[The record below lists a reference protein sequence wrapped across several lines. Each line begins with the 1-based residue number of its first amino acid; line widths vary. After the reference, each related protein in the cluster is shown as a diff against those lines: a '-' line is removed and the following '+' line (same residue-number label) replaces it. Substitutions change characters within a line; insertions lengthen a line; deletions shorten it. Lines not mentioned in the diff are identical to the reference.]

1 MRKLNPVSRSAPK
14 RGNSCFLG
22 IGTSMRLIAILLCSL
37 FSTTAFSAPTATDY
51 GLKVAGVDVTSDN
64 CADLSVIDGVKGTVS
79 YDPATK
85 TLTLQDA
92 TIDKADAVNVKN
104 VSVDGLKV
112 NIVGTNNL
120 TSDYGANIA
129 IGKETTFQGT
139 GTLKMK
145 SNYYGISVTRNDINN
160 TIRDCKMYIEGVTGL
175 DGFFSNTTL
184 TIINAYIEII
194 STKAA
199 INRCDN
205 LYLQRCA
212 ITEPTGAVFDASQRS
227 IVVDGARVTGKL
239 VIAPEKP
246 VFKVAG
252 VEVTDANSGNLTT
265 IAGVEG
271 KASYDPETQT
281 LTLDNATITTN
292 AVAGIAN
299 ESATGLQVKLVGN
312 NTITS
317 ASAAG
322 MVIGRQT
329 RIVGDGKLKVT
340 STGASAILMQG
351 APLSIEDCSVVAEGK
366 YGIYADKGD
375 VKEVLTI
382 RTASVEAQG
391 ASGSIAG
398 LSNLLLDRCII
409 NQPQGAAY
417 DKALKGVAKDGGLV
431 TDRVVI
437 DIEKYGLLIGGIE
450 VTSANYDDIY
460 LFPGVAGS
468 LHYDP
473 AKKILKMA
481 YVNIPTD
488 DDKVAVHNQ
497 SVDGLKIEMK
507 GDNTMSGG
515 TGCIL
520 ERPTTITGSGNM
532 TITGTKGCGVALKN
546 TMLTIKGVEVRVS
559 GTTEGIS
566 GDKSADCGLAV
577 NDAHVEAEG
586 SQGSVVGI
594 SKLQLNTCYIK
605 EPSGA
610 AFDATLKGVAAK
622 GALVKEK
629 VVMTPPIKY
638 GVMVAGVNVSS
649 DNCADLSVID
659 GVKGTVSYDPATKT
673 LTLKDATID
682 KPGDDNIYN
691 YGLDGLKIKVL
702 GTNSLTSDNSISIAI
717 KEETTFVGN
726 GTLKIKSNYTGIG
739 IRRNEVNC
747 TISECKMYIEG
758 VDGID
763 GNFANNDL
771 TIRGAYIELDCRDDL
786 ISSITN
792 LHLVDCE
799 IKQPKGAVYDT
810 ALKAIV
816 VDGVKQKG
824 KLVIEP
830 TTDGIGAIDADVPAR
845 KQGIYTLQGVKVA
858 QDWNSL
864 PPGIYIRDGKKM
876 IKR

>member
-1 MRKLNPVSRSAPK
+1 
-14 RGNSCFLG
+14 
-22 IGTSMRLIAILLCSL
+22 MRLIAILLCSL
-37 FSTTAFSAPTATDY
+37 LSTTAFSAPTATDY

-92 TIDKADAVNVKN
+92 TIDKADEFTIENI
-104 VSVDGLKV
+104 SVDGLKV

-120 TSDYGANIA
+120 STTKFSSISVE
-129 IGKETTFQGT
+129 KTTTFQGT
-139 GTLKMK
+139 GTLKVKGK
-145 SNYYGISVTRNDINN
+145 SYGISFGNN
-160 TIRDCKMYIEGVTGL
+160 NLDVIIRDCKMYIEGEWGI
-175 DGFFSNTTL
+175 DGFFVNTNL
-184 TIINAYIEII
+184 TIINANIEIN
-194 STKAA
+194 SLKEA
-199 INRCDN
+199 ITRIDN
-205 LYLQRCA
+205 LSLLRCA
-212 ITEPTGAVFDASQRS
+212 ITEPAGAIFDASQRCL
-227 IVVDGARVTGKL
+227 VVGGAYVSKL

-340 STGASAILMQG
+340 STGTSAILMQG

-409 NQPQGAAY
+409 SQPQGAAY
-417 DKALKGVAKDGGLV
+417 DKALKGVTKDGGLV

-437 DIEKYGLLIGGIE
+437 DIEKYGLLIGGID
-450 VTSANYDDIY
+450 VTSANYDAIDQ
-460 LFPGVAGS
+460 LPGVTGS
-468 LHYDP
+468 LSYDP
-473 AKKILKMA
+473 AKKILRMA

-497 SVDGLKIEMK
+497 SVDGLKIEMT
-507 GDNTMSGG
+507 GNNAMSGG

-546 TMLTIKGVEVRVS
+546 TMLTIKGIEVRVS
-559 GTTEGIS
+559 GATEGIS
-566 GDKSADCGLAV
+566 GDKSAGCGLAV

-638 GVMVAGVNVSS
+638 GVMVAGVEVTG

-682 KPGDDNIYN
+682 KSGDDNIYN

-702 GTNSLTSDNSISIAI
+702 GTNSLTSDNDRSINL

-726 GTLKIKSNYTGIG
+726 GTLKIKSNYYGIG

-747 TISECKMYIEG
+747 TISECKMYIES
-758 VDGID
+758 VSGID
-763 GNFANNDL
+763 GNWEGNDL

-786 ISSITN
+786 ITCITN

-830 TTDGIGAIDADVPAR
+830 TTDGIGTIDADVPAR

>member
-1 MRKLNPVSRSAPK
+1 MRKLNTVSRSAPK

-37 FSTTAFSAPTATDY
+37 FSTAAFSAPTATDY

-92 TIDKADAVNVKN
+92 TIDKADEFTIENK
-104 VSVDGLKV
+104 SVDGLKV

-120 TSDYGANIA
+120 STTKYSSINVE
-129 IGKETTFQGT
+129 KTTTFQGS
-139 GTLKMK
+139 GTLKVKGK
-145 SNYYGISVTRNDINN
+145 SYGICFGNNNLDII
-160 TIRDCKMYIEGVTGL
+160 IRDCKMYIEGEWGI
-175 DGFFSNTTL
+175 DGFIVNTNL
-184 TIINAYIEII
+184 TIINANIEINSLREAI
-194 STKAA
+194 SR
-199 INRCDN
+199 IDN
-205 LYLQRCA
+205 LSLLRCA
-212 ITEPTGAVFDASQRS
+212 ITEPAGAIFDASQRCL
-227 IVVDGARVTGKL
+227 VVGGAYVSKL

-292 AVAGIAN
+292 TVAGIAN

-340 STGASAILMQG
+340 STGTSAILMQG
-351 APLSIEDCSVVAEGK
+351 APLSIEGCSVVAEGK

-375 VKEVLTI
+375 VKEVLTV

-398 LSNLLLDRCII
+398 LSNLLLVRCII
-409 NQPQGAAY
+409 SQPQGAAY

-437 DIEKYGLLIGGIE
+437 DIEKYGLLIGGID
-450 VTSANYDDIY
+450 VTSANYDAIDK
-460 LFPGVAGS
+460 LPGVTGS
-468 LHYDP
+468 LSYDP

-497 SVDGLKIEMK
+497 SVDGLKIEMT

-559 GTTEGIS
+559 GATEGIS

-610 AFDATLKGVAAK
+610 AFDATLMGVAAK

-629 VVMTPPIKY
+629 VVMTPPVKY
-638 GVMVAGVNVSS
+638 GVMVAGVEVTV

-682 KPGDDNIYN
+682 KSGDYNIYN

-702 GTNSLTSDNSISIAI
+702 GTNSLTSDNDISINL
-717 KEETTFVGN
+717 KEEATFVGN
-726 GTLKIKSNYTGIG
+726 GTLKIKSNYYGIG
-739 IRRNEVNC
+739 IRRDEVNC
-747 TISECKMYIEG
+747 TISECKMYIES
-758 VDGID
+758 VSGID
-763 GNFANNDL
+763 GNLYKNDL

-786 ISSITN
+786 ITYITN

-824 KLVIEP
+824 KLIIKP

>member
-1 MRKLNPVSRSAPK
+1 
-14 RGNSCFLG
+14 
-22 IGTSMRLIAILLCSL
+22 MRLIAIFLCSL

-64 CADLSVIDGVKGTVS
+64 CADLSVIDGVKGTVN

-92 TIDKADAVNVKN
+92 TIDKADELTIENK
-104 VSVDGLKV
+104 SVDGLKV

-120 TSDYGANIA
+120 STTKFSSISVE
-129 IGKETTFQGT
+129 KTTTFQGT
-139 GTLKMK
+139 GTLKVK
-145 SNYYGISVTRNDINN
+145 GNSYGISAARNNLDII
-160 TIRDCKMYIEGVTGL
+160 IRDCKMYIEGEWGI
-175 DGFFSNTTL
+175 DGFFVNTNL
-184 TIINAYIEII
+184 TIINANIEIN
-194 STKAA
+194 SLKEA
-199 INRCDN
+199 ITRMDN
-205 LYLQRCA
+205 LSLQRCA
-212 ITEPTGAVFDASQRS
+212 ITEPAGAIFDASQRCL
-227 IVVDGARVTGKL
+227 VVGGAYVSKL

-340 STGASAILMQG
+340 STGTSAILMQG

-375 VKEVLTI
+375 VKEVLTV

-409 NQPQGAAY
+409 SQPQGAAY

-431 TDRVVI
+431 TDRVGI
-437 DIEKYGLLIGGIE
+437 GIEKYGLLIGGIE

-473 AKKILKMA
+473 AKKILRMA
-481 YVNIPTD
+481 YVTIPTD

-497 SVDGLKIEMK
+497 SVDGLKIEMT
-507 GDNTMSGG
+507 GENAMTGG

-559 GTTEGIS
+559 GATEGIS
-566 GDKSADCGLAV
+566 GDKSAGCGLAV

-638 GVMVAGVNVSS
+638 GVMVAGVEVTV

-682 KPGDDNIYN
+682 KSGDYNIYN

-702 GTNSLTSDNSISIAI
+702 GTNSLTSDNDISINL
-717 KEETTFVGN
+717 KEEATFVGN
-726 GTLKIKSNYTGIG
+726 GTLKIKSNYYGIG
-739 IRRNEVNC
+739 IRNNEVNC
-747 TISECKMYIEG
+747 TISECKMYIES
-758 VDGID
+758 VSGID
-763 GNFANNDL
+763 GNWEGNDL

-786 ISSITN
+786 ITCITN

-830 TTDGIGAIDADVPAR
+830 TTDGIGTIDADVPAR

>member
-1 MRKLNPVSRSAPK
+1 MRKLNTVSRSAPK

-37 FSTTAFSAPTATDY
+37 FSTAAFSAPTATDY

-92 TIDKADAVNVKN
+92 TIDKADEFTIENI
-104 VSVDGLKV
+104 SVDGLKV

-120 TSDYGANIA
+120 STTKFASISVE
-129 IGKETTFQGT
+129 KTTTFQGT
-139 GTLKMK
+139 GTLKVK
-145 SNYYGISVTRNDINN
+145 GNSYGISAARNNLDII
-160 TIRDCKMYIEGVTGL
+160 IRDCKMYIEGEWGIDGL
-175 DGFFSNTTL
+175 FVNTNL
-184 TIINAYIEII
+184 TIINANIEIN
-194 STKAA
+194 SLKEA
-199 INRCDN
+199 ITRIDN
-205 LYLQRCA
+205 LSLQRCA
-212 ITEPTGAVFDASQRS
+212 ITEPAGAIFDASQRCL
-227 IVVDGARVTGKL
+227 VVGGAYVSKL

-375 VKEVLTI
+375 VKEVLTV

-398 LSNLLLDRCII
+398 LSNLLLVRCII
-409 NQPQGAAY
+409 SQPQGAAY

-437 DIEKYGLLIGGIE
+437 DIEKYGLLIGGID
-450 VTSANYDDIY
+450 VTSANYDAIDK
-460 LFPGVAGS
+460 LPGVTGS
-468 LHYDP
+468 LSYDP
-473 AKKILKMA
+473 AKKILRMA
-481 YVNIPTD
+481 YAAIPTD

-497 SVDGLKIEMK
+497 SVDGLKIEMT
-507 GDNTMSGG
+507 GNNAMSGG

-546 TMLTIKGVEVRVS
+546 TMLTIKGIEVRVS
-559 GTTEGIS
+559 GATEGIS
-566 GDKSADCGLAV
+566 GDKSAGCGLAV

-610 AFDATLKGVAAK
+610 AFDATLKGVAVK

-638 GVMVAGVNVSS
+638 GVIVAGVEVTV

-682 KPGDDNIYN
+682 KSGDYNIYN

-702 GTNSLTSDNSISIAI
+702 GTNSLTSDNDISINL
-717 KEETTFVGN
+717 KEEATFVGN
-726 GTLKIKSNYTGIG
+726 GTLKIKSNYYGIG
-739 IRRNEVNC
+739 IRRDEVNC
-747 TISECKMYIEG
+747 TISECKMYIES
-758 VDGID
+758 VSGID
-763 GNFANNDL
+763 GNFVKNDL

-786 ISSITN
+786 ITYITN

-810 ALKAIV
+810 SLQAIV

-824 KLVIEP
+824 KLIIEP
-830 TTDGIGAIDADVPAR
+830 TNVGIGAIDADVPAR

>member
-1 MRKLNPVSRSAPK
+1 
-14 RGNSCFLG
+14 
-22 IGTSMRLIAILLCSL
+22 MRLIAILLCSL

-92 TIDKADAVNVKN
+92 TIDKADEFTIENI
-104 VSVDGLKV
+104 SVDGLKV

-120 TSDYGANIA
+120 STTKFSSISVE
-129 IGKETTFQGT
+129 KTTTFQGT
-139 GTLKMK
+139 GTLKVK
-145 SNYYGISVTRNDINN
+145 GNSYGISAARNNLDII
-160 TIRDCKMYIEGVTGL
+160 IRDCKMYIEGEWGI
-175 DGFFSNTTL
+175 DGFFVNTNL
-184 TIINAYIEII
+184 TIINANIEIN
-194 STKAA
+194 SLKEA
-199 INRCDN
+199 ITRMDN
-205 LYLQRCA
+205 LSLLRCA
-212 ITEPTGAVFDASQRS
+212 ITEPAGAIFDASQRCL
-227 IVVDGARVTGKL
+227 VVGGAYVSKL

-299 ESATGLQVKLVGN
+299 EGATGLQVKLVGN

-340 STGASAILMQG
+340 STGTSAILMQG

-375 VKEVLTI
+375 VKEVLTV

-398 LSNLLLDRCII
+398 LSNLLLVRCII
-409 NQPQGAAY
+409 NQPQDAAY

-437 DIEKYGLLIGGIE
+437 GIEKYGLLIGGIE

-473 AKKILKMA
+473 AKKILRMA
-481 YVNIPTD
+481 YVTIPTD

-497 SVDGLKIEMK
+497 SVDGLKIEMT
-507 GDNTMSGG
+507 GENAMTGG

-559 GTTEGIS
+559 GATEGIS
-566 GDKSADCGLAV
+566 GDKSAGCGLAV

-638 GVMVAGVNVSS
+638 GVMVAGVEVTV

-682 KPGDDNIYN
+682 KSGDYNIYN

-702 GTNSLTSDNSISIAI
+702 GTNSLTSDNDISINL

-726 GTLKIKSNYTGIG
+726 GTLKIKSNYYGIG
-739 IRRNEVNC
+739 IRRDEVNC
-747 TISECKMYIEG
+747 TISECKIYIES
-758 VDGID
+758 VSGID
-763 GNFANNDL
+763 GNLVKNDL

-786 ISSITN
+786 ITYITN

-816 VDGVKQKG
+816 VDGVKQTG

-830 TTDGIGAIDADVPAR
+830 TTDGIGTIDADVPAR

>member
-1 MRKLNPVSRSAPK
+1 
-14 RGNSCFLG
+14 
-22 IGTSMRLIAILLCSL
+22 MRLIAILLCSL

-92 TIDKADAVNVKN
+92 TIDKAGEFTIENI
-104 VSVDGLKV
+104 SVDGLKV

-120 TSDYGANIA
+120 STTKFSSISVE
-129 IGKETTFQGT
+129 KTTTFQGT
-139 GTLKMK
+139 GTLKVK
-145 SNYYGISVTRNDINN
+145 GNSYGISAARNNLDII
-160 TIRDCKMYIEGVTGL
+160 IRDCKMYIEGEWGI
-175 DGFFSNTTL
+175 DGFFVNTNL
-184 TIINAYIEII
+184 TIINANIEIN
-194 STKAA
+194 SLREA
-199 INRCDN
+199 ITRMDN
-205 LYLQRCA
+205 LSLQRCA
-212 ITEPTGAVFDASQRS
+212 ITEPAGAIFDASQRCL
-227 IVVDGARVTGKL
+227 VVGGAYVSKL

-340 STGASAILMQG
+340 STGTSAILMQG
-351 APLSIEDCSVVAEGK
+351 APLSIEACSVVAEGK

-375 VKEVLTI
+375 VKEVLTV

-398 LSNLLLDRCII
+398 LSNLLLVRCII
-409 NQPQGAAY
+409 SQPQGAAY

-473 AKKILKMA
+473 AKKILRMA
-481 YVNIPTD
+481 YVTIPTD

-497 SVDGLKIEMK
+497 SVDGLKIEMT

-546 TMLTIKGVEVRVS
+546 TMLTIKGIEVRVS
-559 GTTEGIS
+559 GATEGIS
-566 GDKSADCGLAV
+566 GDKSAGCGLAV

-638 GVMVAGVNVSS
+638 GVMVAGVEVTG

-682 KPGDDNIYN
+682 KSGDYNIYN

-702 GTNSLTSDNSISIAI
+702 GTNSLTSDHTVSITLN
-717 KEETTFVGN
+717 EETTFVGN
-726 GTLKIKSNYTGIG
+726 GTLKIKSDYYGIG

-763 GNFANNDL
+763 GNWEGNDL

-786 ISSITN
+786 ITSITN
-792 LHLVDCE
+792 LHLIDCE

-816 VDGVKQKG
+816 VDGVKQTG

-858 QDWNSL
+858 QDWDSL

>member
-1 MRKLNPVSRSAPK
+1 
-14 RGNSCFLG
+14 
-22 IGTSMRLIAILLCSL
+22 MRLIAILLCSL

-79 YDPATK
+79 YAPATK

-92 TIDKADAVNVKN
+92 TIDKADEFTIENK
-104 VSVDGLKV
+104 SIDGLKV

-120 TSDYGANIA
+120 STTKFASIS
-129 IGKETTFQGT
+129 IEKTTTFQGS
-139 GTLKMK
+139 GTLKVKGK
-145 SNYYGISVTRNDINN
+145 SYGISFGNN
-160 TIRDCKMYIEGVTGL
+160 NLDVIIRDCKMYIEGEWGI
-175 DGFFSNTTL
+175 DGFFVNTNL
-184 TIINAYIEII
+184 TIINANIEIN
-194 STKAA
+194 SLKEA
-199 INRCDN
+199 ITRIDN
-205 LYLQRCA
+205 LSLQRCA
-212 ITEPTGAVFDASQRS
+212 ITEPAGAIFDASQRCL
-227 IVVDGARVTGKL
+227 VVGGAYVSKL

-351 APLSIEDCSVVAEGK
+351 APLNIEGCSVVAEGK

-375 VKEVLTI
+375 VKEVLTV

-398 LSNLLLDRCII
+398 LSNLLLVRCII

-437 DIEKYGLLIGGIE
+437 GIEKYGLLIGGID
-450 VTSANYDDIY
+450 VTSANYNAIDK
-460 LFPGVAGS
+460 LPGVTGS
-468 LHYDP
+468 LSYDP
-473 AKKILKMA
+473 AKKILRMVYA
-481 YVNIPTD
+481 AIPTD

-497 SVDGLKIEMK
+497 SVDGLKIEMT
-507 GDNTMSGG
+507 GENAMSGG

-546 TMLTIKGVEVRVS
+546 TMLTIKGIEVRVS
-559 GTTEGIS
+559 GATEGIS
-566 GDKSADCGLAV
+566 GDKSAGCGLAV

-638 GVMVAGVNVSS
+638 GVMVAGVEVTV

-702 GTNSLTSDNSISIAI
+702 GTNSLTSDNDISINL
-717 KEETTFVGN
+717 KEEATFVGN
-726 GTLKIKSNYTGIG
+726 GTLKIKSNYYGIG
-739 IRRNEVNC
+739 IRRDEVNC
-747 TISECKMYIEG
+747 TISECKMYIES
-758 VDGID
+758 VSGID
-763 GNFANNDL
+763 GNWEGNDL

-786 ISSITN
+786 ITCITN

-830 TTDGIGAIDADVPAR
+830 TTDGIGTIDADVPAR

>member
-1 MRKLNPVSRSAPK
+1 
-14 RGNSCFLG
+14 
-22 IGTSMRLIAILLCSL
+22 MRLIAILLCSL
-37 FSTTAFSAPTATDY
+37 FSTVAFSAPTATDY

-64 CADLSVIDGVKGTVS
+64 CADLSVIDGVKGTVI

-92 TIDKADAVNVKN
+92 TIDKADEFTIENK
-104 VSVDGLKV
+104 SVDGLKV

-120 TSDYGANIA
+120 STTKFSSISVE
-129 IGKETTFQGT
+129 KTTTFQGS
-139 GTLKMK
+139 GTLKVK
-145 SNYYGISVTRNDINN
+145 GNSYGISFGNNNLDII
-160 TIRDCKMYIEGVTGL
+160 IRDCKMYIEGEWGIDGL
-175 DGFFSNTTL
+175 FVNTNL
-184 TIINAYIEII
+184 TIINANIEIN
-194 STKAA
+194 SLKEA
-199 INRCDN
+199 ITRIDN
-205 LYLQRCA
+205 LSLLRCA
-212 ITEPTGAVFDASQRS
+212 ITEPVGAIFDASQRCL
-227 IVVDGARVTGKL
+227 VVGGAYVSKL

-281 LTLDNATITTN
+281 ITLDNATITTN

-351 APLSIEDCSVVAEGK
+351 APLSIEGCSVVAEGK

-409 NQPQGAAY
+409 SQPQGAAY

-437 DIEKYGLLIGGIE
+437 GIEKYGLLIGGIE

-497 SVDGLKIEMK
+497 SVDGLKIEMT
-507 GDNTMSGG
+507 GNNTMSGG

-546 TMLTIKGVEVRVS
+546 TMLTIKGIEVRVS
-559 GTTEGIS
+559 GATEGIS
-566 GDKSADCGLAV
+566 GDKSAGCGLAV

-610 AFDATLKGVAAK
+610 AFDATLKGVAVK

-638 GVMVAGVNVSS
+638 GVMVAGVEVTS

-682 KPGDDNIYN
+682 KSGDDNIYN

-702 GTNSLTSDNSISIAI
+702 GTNSLTSDHSISINL

-726 GTLKIKSNYTGIG
+726 GTLKIKGYYYGIG

-747 TISECKMYIEG
+747 TISECKIYIESMA
-758 VDGID
+758 GID
-763 GNFANNDL
+763 GNWEGNDL
-771 TIRGAYIELDCRDDL
+771 TIRGAYIELDCRNDL

-816 VDGVKQKG
+816 VDGVKQTG

-830 TTDGIGAIDADVPAR
+830 TTDGIGTIDADVPAR

>member
-1 MRKLNPVSRSAPK
+1 
-14 RGNSCFLG
+14 
-22 IGTSMRLIAILLCSL
+22 MRLIAILLCSL
-37 FSTTAFSAPTATDY
+37 FSTAAFSAPTATDY

-92 TIDKADAVNVKN
+92 TIDKADEFTIENI
-104 VSVDGLKV
+104 SVDGLKV

-120 TSDYGANIA
+120 STTKFSSISVE
-129 IGKETTFQGT
+129 KTTTFQGT
-139 GTLKMK
+139 GTLKVK
-145 SNYYGISVTRNDINN
+145 GNSYGISAARNNLDII
-160 TIRDCKMYIEGVTGL
+160 IRDCKMYIEGEWGI
-175 DGFFSNTTL
+175 DGFFVNTNL
-184 TIINAYIEII
+184 TIINANIEIN
-194 STKAA
+194 SLKEA
-199 INRCDN
+199 ITRMDN
-205 LYLQRCA
+205 LSLQRCA
-212 ITEPTGAVFDASQRS
+212 ITEPAGAIFDASQRCL
-227 IVVDGARVTGKL
+227 VVGGAYVSKL

-299 ESATGLQVKLVGN
+299 EGATGLQVKLVGN

-340 STGASAILMQG
+340 STGTSAILMQG

-398 LSNLLLDRCII
+398 PSNLLLDRCII
-409 NQPQGAAY
+409 SQPQGAAY
-417 DKALKGVAKDGGLV
+417 DKALKGVAKGGGLV

-437 DIEKYGLLIGGIE
+437 GIEKYGLLIGGIE

-473 AKKILKMA
+473 AQKILKMA

-497 SVDGLKIEMK
+497 SVDGLKIEMT
-507 GDNTMSGG
+507 GDNAISGG

-546 TMLTIKGVEVRVS
+546 TMLTIKGIEVRVS
-559 GTTEGIS
+559 GATEGIS
-566 GDKSADCGLAV
+566 GDKSAGCGLAV

-638 GVMVAGVNVSS
+638 GVMVAGVEVTV

-673 LTLKDATID
+673 LTLQDATID

-702 GTNSLTSDNSISIAI
+702 GTNSLTSDHAVSINL

-726 GTLKIKSNYTGIG
+726 GTLKIKGYYYGIG

-747 TISECKMYIEG
+747 TISECKIYIESMA
-758 VDGID
+758 GID

-771 TIRGAYIELDCRDDL
+771 TIRGAYIELDCHNDL

-810 ALKAIV
+810 SLQAIV

>member
-1 MRKLNPVSRSAPK
+1 
-14 RGNSCFLG
+14 
-22 IGTSMRLIAILLCSL
+22 MRLIAILLCSL

-92 TIDKADAVNVKN
+92 TIDKADEFTIENI
-104 VSVDGLKV
+104 SVDGLKV

-120 TSDYGANIA
+120 STTKYSSINVE
-129 IGKETTFQGT
+129 KTTTFQGS
-139 GTLKMK
+139 GTLKVKGK
-145 SNYYGISVTRNDINN
+145 SYGISYGNNNLDII
-160 TIRDCKMYIEGVTGL
+160 IRDCKMYIEGEWGI
-175 DGFFSNTTL
+175 DGFIVNTNL
-184 TIINAYIEII
+184 TIINANIEIN
-194 STKAA
+194 SLREA
-199 INRCDN
+199 ITRIDN
-205 LYLQRCA
+205 LSLLRCA
-212 ITEPTGAVFDASQRS
+212 ITEPAGAIFDASQRCL
-227 IVVDGARVTGKL
+227 VVGGAYVSKL

-340 STGASAILMQG
+340 STGTSAILMQG
-351 APLSIEDCSVVAEGK
+351 APLSIEGCSVVAEGK

-375 VKEVLTI
+375 VKEVLTV

-398 LSNLLLDRCII
+398 LSNLLLVRCII
-409 NQPQGAAY
+409 SQPQGAAY

-437 DIEKYGLLIGGIE
+437 DIEKYGLLIGGID
-450 VTSANYDDIY
+450 VTSANYDAIDQ
-460 LFPGVAGS
+460 LPGVTGS
-468 LHYDP
+468 LSYDP
-473 AKKILKMA
+473 AKKILRMA
-481 YVNIPTD
+481 YAAIPTD

-497 SVDGLKIEMK
+497 SVDGLKIEMT
-507 GDNTMSGG
+507 GNNAMSGG

-546 TMLTIKGVEVRVS
+546 PMLTIKGIEVRVS
-559 GTTEGIS
+559 GATEGIS
-566 GDKSADCGLAV
+566 GDKSAGCGLAV

-610 AFDATLKGVAAK
+610 AFDATLKGVAVK

-638 GVMVAGVNVSS
+638 GVMVAGVEVTV

-682 KPGDDNIYN
+682 KSGDYNIYN

-702 GTNSLTSDNSISIAI
+702 GTNSLTSDNDISINL
-717 KEETTFVGN
+717 KEEATFVGN
-726 GTLKIKSNYTGIG
+726 GTLKIKSNYYGIG
-739 IRRNEVNC
+739 IRRDEVNC

-763 GNFANNDL
+763 GYFSKNDL

-786 ISSITN
+786 ITCITN

-810 ALKAIV
+810 ALQAIV

>member
-1 MRKLNPVSRSAPK
+1 
-14 RGNSCFLG
+14 
-22 IGTSMRLIAILLCSL
+22 MRLIAILLCSL

-92 TIDKADAVNVKN
+92 TIDKADEFTIENI
-104 VSVDGLKV
+104 SVDGLKV

-120 TSDYGANIA
+120 STTKFSSISVE
-129 IGKETTFQGT
+129 KTTTFQGT
-139 GTLKMK
+139 GTLKVK
-145 SNYYGISVTRNDINN
+145 GNSYGISAARNNLDII
-160 TIRDCKMYIEGVTGL
+160 IRDCKMYIEGEWGI
-175 DGFFSNTTL
+175 DGFFVNTNL
-184 TIINAYIEII
+184 TIINANIEIN
-194 STKAA
+194 SLKEA
-199 INRCDN
+199 ITRMDN
-205 LYLQRCA
+205 LSLLRCA
-212 ITEPTGAVFDASQRS
+212 ITEPAGAIFDASQRCL
-227 IVVDGARVTGKL
+227 VVGGAYVSKL
-239 VIAPEKP
+239 VIDPDKP

-299 ESATGLQVKLVGN
+299 EGATGLQVKLVGN

-340 STGASAILMQG
+340 STGTSAILMQG
-351 APLSIEDCSVVAEGK
+351 APLSIEGCSVVAEGK

-375 VKEVLTI
+375 VKEVLTV

-398 LSNLLLDRCII
+398 LSNLLLVRCII

-437 DIEKYGLLIGGIE
+437 GIEKYGLLIGGID
-450 VTSANYDDIY
+450 VTSANYNAIDQI
-460 LFPGVAGS
+460 PGVTGS
-468 LHYDP
+468 LSYDP
-473 AKKILKMA
+473 AKKILRMA
-481 YVNIPTD
+481 YATIPTD

-497 SVDGLKIEMK
+497 SVDGLKIEMT
-507 GDNTMSGG
+507 GENAMSGG

-546 TMLTIKGVEVRVS
+546 TMLTIKGIEVRVS
-559 GTTEGIS
+559 GATEGIS
-566 GDKSADCGLAV
+566 GDKSAGCGLAV

-638 GVMVAGVNVSS
+638 GVMVAGVEVTG

-682 KPGDDNIYN
+682 KSGDDNIYN

-702 GTNSLTSDNSISIAI
+702 GTNSLTSDHSISINL

-726 GTLKIKSNYTGIG
+726 GTLKIKGYYYGIG

-747 TISECKMYIEG
+747 TISECKMYIESMA
-758 VDGID
+758 GID
-763 GNFANNDL
+763 GNWEGNDL
-771 TIRGAYIELDCRDDL
+771 TIRGAYIELDCRNDL

-816 VDGVKQKG
+816 VDGVKQTG

-830 TTDGIGAIDADVPAR
+830 TTDGIGTIDADVPAR

>member
-1 MRKLNPVSRSAPK
+1 
-14 RGNSCFLG
+14 
-22 IGTSMRLIAILLCSL
+22 MRLIAILLCSL

-79 YDPATK
+79 YAPATK

-92 TIDKADAVNVKN
+92 TIDKADEFTIENI
-104 VSVDGLKV
+104 SVDGLKV

-120 TSDYGANIA
+120 STTKFSSISVE
-129 IGKETTFQGT
+129 KTTTFQGT
-139 GTLKMK
+139 GTLKVK
-145 SNYYGISVTRNDINN
+145 GNSYGISAARNNLDII
-160 TIRDCKMYIEGVTGL
+160 IRDCKMYIEGEWGI
-175 DGFFSNTTL
+175 DGFFVNTNL
-184 TIINAYIEII
+184 TIINANIEIN
-194 STKAA
+194 SLKEA
-199 INRCDN
+199 ITRMDN
-205 LYLQRCA
+205 LSLLRCA
-212 ITEPTGAVFDASQRS
+212 ITEPAGAIFDASQRCL
-227 IVVDGARVTGKL
+227 VVGGAYVSKL
-239 VIAPEKP
+239 VIAPDKP

-299 ESATGLQVKLVGN
+299 EGATGLQVKLVGN

-340 STGASAILMQG
+340 STGTSAILMQG
-351 APLSIEDCSVVAEGK
+351 APLSIEGCSVVAEGK

-375 VKEVLTI
+375 VKEVLTV

-398 LSNLLLDRCII
+398 LSNLLLVRCII
-409 NQPQGAAY
+409 SQPQGAAY

-437 DIEKYGLLIGGIE
+437 GIEKYGLLIGGID
-450 VTSANYDDIY
+450 VTSANYNAIDQI
-460 LFPGVAGS
+460 PGVTGS
-468 LHYDP
+468 LSYDP
-473 AKKILKMA
+473 AKKILRMA
-481 YVNIPTD
+481 YATIPTD

-497 SVDGLKIEMK
+497 LVDGLKIEMT
-507 GDNTMSGG
+507 GENAMSGG

-546 TMLTIKGVEVRVS
+546 TMLTIKGIEVRVS
-559 GTTEGIS
+559 GATEGIS
-566 GDKSADCGLAV
+566 GDKSAGCGLAV

-638 GVMVAGVNVSS
+638 GVMVAGVEVTG

-682 KPGDDNIYN
+682 KSGDDNIYN

-702 GTNSLTSDNSISIAI
+702 GTNSLTSDHSISINL

-726 GTLKIKSNYTGIG
+726 GTLKIKGYYYGIG

-747 TISECKMYIEG
+747 TISECKMYIESMA
-758 VDGID
+758 GID
-763 GNFANNDL
+763 GNWEGNDL
-771 TIRGAYIELDCRDDL
+771 TIRGAYIELDCRNDL

-830 TTDGIGAIDADVPAR
+830 TTDGIGTIDADVPAR

>member
-1 MRKLNPVSRSAPK
+1 
-14 RGNSCFLG
+14 
-22 IGTSMRLIAILLCSL
+22 MRLIAILLCSL

-79 YDPATK
+79 YAPATK

-92 TIDKADAVNVKN
+92 TIDKADEFTIENK
-104 VSVDGLKV
+104 SIDGLKV

-120 TSDYGANIA
+120 STTKFASIS
-129 IGKETTFQGT
+129 IEKTTTFQGS
-139 GTLKMK
+139 GTLKVKGK
-145 SNYYGISVTRNDINN
+145 SYGISVADNNLDI
-160 TIRDCKMYIEGVTGL
+160 TIRDCKMYIEGEWGI
-175 DGFFSNTTL
+175 DGFFVNTNL
-184 TIINAYIEII
+184 TIINANIEINSLKEVI
-194 STKAA
+194 S
-199 INRCDN
+199 RMDN
-205 LYLQRCA
+205 LSLQRCS
-212 ITEPTGAVFDASQRS
+212 ITEPAGAIFDASQRCL
-227 IVVDGARVTGKL
+227 VVDGARVRGKL

-351 APLSIEDCSVVAEGK
+351 APLNIEGCSVVAEGK

-409 NQPQGAAY
+409 SQPQGAAY

-437 DIEKYGLLIGGIE
+437 DIENYGLLIGGID
-450 VTSANYDDIY
+450 VTSANYDAIDK
-460 LFPGVAGS
+460 LPGVTGS
-468 LHYDP
+468 LSYDP
-473 AKKILKMA
+473 AKKILRMA
-481 YVNIPTD
+481 YATIPTD

-497 SVDGLKIEMK
+497 SVDGLKIEMT

-532 TITGTKGCGVALKN
+532 TITGTKGCGIALKN
-546 TMLTIKGVEVRVS
+546 TMLTIKGIEVRVS

-566 GDKSADCGLAV
+566 GDKSAGCGLAV

-610 AFDATLKGVAAK
+610 AFDATLKGVAVK
-622 GALVKEK
+622 GVLVKEK

-638 GVMVAGVNVSS
+638 GVMVAGVEVTV

-673 LTLKDATID
+673 LTLQDATID

-702 GTNSLTSDNSISIAI
+702 GTNSLTSDHAVSINL

-726 GTLKIKSNYTGIG
+726 GTLKIKGYYYGIG

-747 TISECKMYIEG
+747 TISECKIYIESMA
-758 VDGID
+758 GID

-771 TIRGAYIELDCRDDL
+771 TIRGAYIELDCHNDL

-810 ALKAIV
+810 SLQAIV

-830 TTDGIGAIDADVPAR
+830 TTDGIGTIDADVPAR

>member
-1 MRKLNPVSRSAPK
+1 
-14 RGNSCFLG
+14 
-22 IGTSMRLIAILLCSL
+22 MRLIAILLCSL

-92 TIDKADAVNVKN
+92 TIDKADEFTIENI
-104 VSVDGLKV
+104 SVDGLKV

-120 TSDYGANIA
+120 STTKFSSISVE
-129 IGKETTFQGT
+129 KTTTFQGS
-139 GTLKMK
+139 GTLKVKGK
-145 SNYYGISVTRNDINN
+145 SYGISFGNN
-160 TIRDCKMYIEGVTGL
+160 NLDVIIRDCKMYIEGEWGI
-175 DGFFSNTTL
+175 DGFFVNTNL
-184 TIINAYIEII
+184 TIINANIEIN
-194 STKAA
+194 SLKEA
-199 INRCDN
+199 ITRIDN
-205 LYLQRCA
+205 LSLQRCA
-212 ITEPTGAVFDASQRS
+212 ITEPAGAIFDASQRCL
-227 IVVDGARVTGKL
+227 VVGGAYVSKL

-271 KASYDPETQT
+271 KASYDPETLT

-329 RIVGDGKLKVT
+329 CIVGDGKLKVT
-340 STGASAILMQG
+340 STGTSAILMQG
-351 APLSIEDCSVVAEGK
+351 APLSIDGCSVVAEGK

-437 DIEKYGLLIGGIE
+437 DIEKYGLLIGGID
-450 VTSANYDDIY
+450 VTSANYDAIDK
-460 LFPGVAGS
+460 LPGVTGS
-468 LHYDP
+468 LSYDP
-473 AKKILKMA
+473 AKKILRMVYA
-481 YVNIPTD
+481 TIPTD

-497 SVDGLKIEMK
+497 SVDGLKIEMT
-507 GDNTMSGG
+507 GNNAMSGG

-559 GTTEGIS
+559 GATEGIS
-566 GDKSADCGLAV
+566 GDKSAGCGLAV

-638 GVMVAGVNVSS
+638 GVMVAGVEVTV

-673 LTLKDATID
+673 LTLKNATID
-682 KPGDDNIYN
+682 KSGDDNIYN

-702 GTNSLTSDNSISIAI
+702 GTNSLTSDNGTSINL

-726 GTLKIKSNYTGIG
+726 GTLKIKSDYYGIG
-739 IRRNEVNC
+739 IRNNEVNC
-747 TISECKMYIEG
+747 TISECKIYIEG

-763 GNFANNDL
+763 GYFVKNDL
-771 TIRGAYIELDCRDDL
+771 TIRGAYIELDCRDDF
-786 ISSITN
+786 ITCITN

-810 ALKAIV
+810 SLQAIV

-830 TTDGIGAIDADVPAR
+830 TTDGIGTIDADVPAR

-864 PPGIYIRDGKKM
+864 PPGTYIRDGKKM

>member
-1 MRKLNPVSRSAPK
+1 
-14 RGNSCFLG
+14 
-22 IGTSMRLIAILLCSL
+22 MRLIAILLCSL
-37 FSTTAFSAPTATDY
+37 FSTAAFSAPTATDY

-92 TIDKADAVNVKN
+92 TIDKADEFTIENI
-104 VSVDGLKV
+104 SVDGLKV

-120 TSDYGANIA
+120 STTKFSSISVE
-129 IGKETTFQGT
+129 KTTTFQGT
-139 GTLKMK
+139 GTLKVK
-145 SNYYGISVTRNDINN
+145 GNSYGISAARNNLDII
-160 TIRDCKMYIEGVTGL
+160 IRDCKMYIEGEWGI
-175 DGFFSNTTL
+175 DGFFVNTNL
-184 TIINAYIEII
+184 TIINANIEIN
-194 STKAA
+194 SLKEA
-199 INRCDN
+199 ITRMDN
-205 LYLQRCA
+205 LSLQRCA
-212 ITEPTGAVFDASQRS
+212 ITEPAGAIFDASQRCL
-227 IVVDGARVTGKL
+227 VVGGAYVSKL

-299 ESATGLQVKLVGN
+299 EGATGLQVKLVGN

-340 STGASAILMQG
+340 STGTSAILMQG

-375 VKEVLTI
+375 VKEVLTV

-398 LSNLLLDRCII
+398 LSNLLLVRCII

-437 DIEKYGLLIGGIE
+437 DIEKYGLLIGGID
-450 VTSANYDDIY
+450 VTSANYNAIDQI
-460 LFPGVAGS
+460 PGVTGS
-468 LHYDP
+468 LSYDP
-473 AKKILKMA
+473 AKKILRMA
-481 YVNIPTD
+481 YATIPTD

-497 SVDGLKIEMK
+497 SVDGLKIEMT
-507 GDNTMSGG
+507 GNNAMSGG

-546 TMLTIKGVEVRVS
+546 TMLTIKGIEVRVS
-559 GTTEGIS
+559 GATEGIS
-566 GDKSADCGLAV
+566 GDKSAGCGLAV

-638 GVMVAGVNVSS
+638 GVMVAGVEVTS

-682 KPGDDNIYN
+682 KSGDDNIYN

-702 GTNSLTSDNSISIAI
+702 GTNSLTSDHSISINL

-726 GTLKIKSNYTGIG
+726 GTLKIKGYYYGIG

-747 TISECKMYIEG
+747 TISECKIYIESMA
-758 VDGID
+758 GID
-763 GNFANNDL
+763 GNWEGNDL
-771 TIRGAYIELDCRDDL
+771 TIRGAYIELDCRNDL

-799 IKQPKGAVYDT
+799 IRQPKGAVYDT

-816 VDGVKQKG
+816 VDGVKQTG

-858 QDWNSL
+858 QNWNSL

>member
-1 MRKLNPVSRSAPK
+1 
-14 RGNSCFLG
+14 
-22 IGTSMRLIAILLCSL
+22 MRLIAILLCSL

-79 YDPATK
+79 YAPATK

-92 TIDKADAVNVKN
+92 TIDKADEFTIENI
-104 VSVDGLKV
+104 SVDGLKV

-120 TSDYGANIA
+120 STTKFSSISVE
-129 IGKETTFQGT
+129 KSTTFQGT
-139 GTLKMK
+139 GTLKVK
-145 SNYYGISVTRNDINN
+145 GNSYGISAARNNLDII
-160 TIRDCKMYIEGVTGL
+160 IRDCKMYIEGEWGI
-175 DGFFSNTTL
+175 DGFFVNTNL
-184 TIINAYIEII
+184 TIINANIEIN
-194 STKAA
+194 SLREA
-199 INRCDN
+199 ITRMDN
-205 LYLQRCA
+205 LSLLRCA
-212 ITEPTGAVFDASQRS
+212 ITEPAGAIFDASQRCL
-227 IVVDGARVTGKL
+227 VVGGAYVSKL

-329 RIVGDGKLKVT
+329 RIVGDGRLKVT
-340 STGASAILMQG
+340 STGTSAILMQG

-375 VKEVLTI
+375 VKEVLTV

-398 LSNLLLDRCII
+398 LSNLLLVRCII

-437 DIEKYGLLIGGIE
+437 DIEKYGLLIGGID
-450 VTSANYDDIY
+450 VTSANYNAIDQI
-460 LFPGVAGS
+460 PGVTGS
-468 LHYDP
+468 LSYDP
-473 AKKILKMA
+473 AKKILRMA
-481 YVNIPTD
+481 YATIPTD

-497 SVDGLKIEMK
+497 SVDGLKIEMT
-507 GDNTMSGG
+507 GNNAMSGG

-546 TMLTIKGVEVRVS
+546 TMLTIKGIEVRVS
-559 GTTEGIS
+559 GATEGIS
-566 GDKSADCGLAV
+566 GDKSAGCGLAV
-577 NDAHVEAEG
+577 YDAHVEAEG

-638 GVMVAGVNVSS
+638 GVMVAGVEVTG

-682 KPGDDNIYN
+682 KSGDDNIYN

-702 GTNSLTSDNSISIAI
+702 GTNSLTSDNGTSINL

-726 GTLKIKSNYTGIG
+726 GTLKIKSDYYGIG
-739 IRRNEVNC
+739 IRNNEVNC
-747 TISECKMYIEG
+747 TISECKIYIEG

-763 GNFANNDL
+763 GYFVKNDL
-771 TIRGAYIELDCRDDL
+771 TIRGAYIELDCRDDF
-786 ISSITN
+786 ITCITN

-810 ALKAIV
+810 SLQAIV

-830 TTDGIGAIDADVPAR
+830 TTDGIGTIDADVPAR

-864 PPGIYIRDGKKM
+864 PPGTYIRDGKKM

>member
-1 MRKLNPVSRSAPK
+1 
-14 RGNSCFLG
+14 
-22 IGTSMRLIAILLCSL
+22 MRLIAILLCSL

-79 YDPATK
+79 YAPATK

-92 TIDKADAVNVKN
+92 TIDKADEFTIENI
-104 VSVDGLKV
+104 SVDGLKV

-120 TSDYGANIA
+120 STTKFSSISVE
-129 IGKETTFQGT
+129 KTTTFQGS
-139 GTLKMK
+139 GTLKVKGK
-145 SNYYGISVTRNDINN
+145 SYGISFGNN
-160 TIRDCKMYIEGVTGL
+160 NLDVIIRDCKMYIEGEWGI
-175 DGFFSNTTL
+175 DGFFVNTNL
-184 TIINAYIEII
+184 TIINANIEIN
-194 STKAA
+194 SLKEA
-199 INRCDN
+199 ITRIDN
-205 LYLQRCA
+205 LSLQRCA
-212 ITEPTGAVFDASQRS
+212 ITEPAGAIFDASQRCL
-227 IVVDGARVTGKL
+227 VVGGAYVSKL

-271 KASYDPETQT
+271 KASYDPETLT

-340 STGASAILMQG
+340 STGTSAILMQG

-437 DIEKYGLLIGGIE
+437 DIEKYGLLIGGID
-450 VTSANYDDIY
+450 VTSANYDAIDK
-460 LFPGVAGS
+460 LPGVTGS
-468 LHYDP
+468 LSYDP
-473 AKKILKMA
+473 AKKILRMVYA
-481 YVNIPTD
+481 TIPTD

-497 SVDGLKIEMK
+497 SVDGLKIEMT
-507 GDNTMSGG
+507 GNNAMSGG

-546 TMLTIKGVEVRVS
+546 TMLTIKGIEVRVS
-559 GTTEGIS
+559 GATEGIS
-566 GDKSADCGLAV
+566 GDKSAGCGLAV

-638 GVMVAGVNVSS
+638 GVMVAGVEVTV

-682 KPGDDNIYN
+682 KSGDDNIYN

-702 GTNSLTSDNSISIAI
+702 GTNSLTSDNGTSINL

-726 GTLKIKSNYTGIG
+726 GTLKIKSDYYGIG
-739 IRRNEVNC
+739 IRNNEVNC
-747 TISECKMYIEG
+747 TISECKIYIEG

-763 GNFANNDL
+763 GYFVKNDL
-771 TIRGAYIELDCRDDL
+771 TIRGAYIELDCRDDF
-786 ISSITN
+786 ITCITN

-810 ALKAIV
+810 SLQAIV

-830 TTDGIGAIDADVPAR
+830 TTDGIGTIDADVPAR

-858 QDWNSL
+858 PDWNSL

>member
-1 MRKLNPVSRSAPK
+1 
-14 RGNSCFLG
+14 
-22 IGTSMRLIAILLCSL
+22 MRLIAILLCSL
-37 FSTTAFSAPTATDY
+37 FSTAAFSAPTATDY

-79 YDPATK
+79 YDLATK

-92 TIDKADAVNVKN
+92 TIDKADEFTIENIN
-104 VSVDGLKV
+104 VDGLKV

-120 TSDYGANIA
+120 STTKFSSISVE
-129 IGKETTFQGT
+129 KTTTFQGS
-139 GTLKMK
+139 GTLKVKGK
-145 SNYYGISVTRNDINN
+145 SYGISFGNN
-160 TIRDCKMYIEGVTGL
+160 NLDVIIRDCKMYIEGEWGI
-175 DGFFSNTTL
+175 DGFFVNTNL
-184 TIINAYIEII
+184 TIINANIEIN
-194 STKAA
+194 SLKEA
-199 INRCDN
+199 ITRIDN
-205 LYLQRCA
+205 LSLQRCA
-212 ITEPTGAVFDASQRS
+212 ITEPAGAIFDASQRCL
-227 IVVDGARVTGKL
+227 VVGGAYVSKL

-271 KASYDPETQT
+271 KASYDPETLT

-340 STGASAILMQG
+340 STGTSAILMQG
-351 APLSIEDCSVVAEGK
+351 APLSIDGCSVVAEGK

-437 DIEKYGLLIGGIE
+437 DIEKYGLLIGGID
-450 VTSANYDDIY
+450 VTSANYDAIDK
-460 LFPGVAGS
+460 LPGVTGS
-468 LHYDP
+468 LSYDP
-473 AKKILKMA
+473 AKKILRMVYA
-481 YVNIPTD
+481 TIPTD

-497 SVDGLKIEMK
+497 SVDGLKIEMT
-507 GDNTMSGG
+507 GNNAMSGG

-546 TMLTIKGVEVRVS
+546 TMLTITGVEVRVS
-559 GTTEGIS
+559 GATEGIS
-566 GDKSADCGLAV
+566 GDKSAGCGLAV

-638 GVMVAGVNVSS
+638 GVMVAGVEVTV

-682 KPGDDNIYN
+682 KSGDDNIYN

-702 GTNSLTSDNSISIAI
+702 GTNSLTSDNGTSINL

-726 GTLKIKSNYTGIG
+726 GTLKIKSDYYGIG
-739 IRRNEVNC
+739 IRNNEVNC
-747 TISECKMYIEG
+747 TISECKIYIEG

-763 GNFANNDL
+763 GYFVKNDL
-771 TIRGAYIELDCRDDL
+771 TIRGAYIELDCRDDF
-786 ISSITN
+786 ITCITN

-810 ALKAIV
+810 ALQAIV

-830 TTDGIGAIDADVPAR
+830 TTDGIGTIDADVPAR

-858 QDWNSL
+858 PDWNSL

>member
-1 MRKLNPVSRSAPK
+1 
-14 RGNSCFLG
+14 
-22 IGTSMRLIAILLCSL
+22 MRLIAILLCSL

-92 TIDKADAVNVKN
+92 TIDKADEFTIENI
-104 VSVDGLKV
+104 SVDGLKV

-120 TSDYGANIA
+120 STTKFSSISVE
-129 IGKETTFQGT
+129 KTTTFQGT
-139 GTLKMK
+139 GTLKVK
-145 SNYYGISVTRNDINN
+145 GNSYGISAARNNLDII
-160 TIRDCKMYIEGVTGL
+160 IRDCKMYIEGEWGI
-175 DGFFSNTTL
+175 DGFFVNTNL
-184 TIINAYIEII
+184 TIINANIEIN
-194 STKAA
+194 SLKEA
-199 INRCDN
+199 ITRMDN
-205 LYLQRCA
+205 LSLQRCA
-212 ITEPTGAVFDASQRS
+212 ITEPAGAIFDASQRCL
-227 IVVDGARVTGKL
+227 VVGGAYVSKL

-299 ESATGLQVKLVGN
+299 EGATGLQVKLVGN

-340 STGASAILMQG
+340 STGTSAILMQG
-351 APLSIEDCSVVAEGK
+351 APLSIEGCSVVAEGK

-375 VKEVLTI
+375 VKEVLTV

-398 LSNLLLDRCII
+398 LSNLLLVRCII

-437 DIEKYGLLIGGIE
+437 GIEKYGLLIGGID
-450 VTSANYDDIY
+450 VTSANYNAIDQI
-460 LFPGVAGS
+460 PGVTGS
-468 LHYDP
+468 LSYDP
-473 AKKILKMA
+473 AKKILRMA
-481 YVNIPTD
+481 YAAIPTD
-488 DDKVAVHNQ
+488 DEKVAVHNQ
-497 SVDGLKIEMK
+497 SVDGLKIEMT
-507 GDNTMSGG
+507 GENAMSGG

-546 TMLTIKGVEVRVS
+546 TMLTIKGIEVRVS
-559 GTTEGIS
+559 GATEGIS
-566 GDKSADCGLAV
+566 GDKSAGCGLAV

-610 AFDATLKGVAAK
+610 AFDATLKGVAVK

-638 GVMVAGVNVSS
+638 GVMVAGVEVTS

-702 GTNSLTSDNSISIAI
+702 GTNSLTSDHSISINL

-726 GTLKIKSNYTGIG
+726 GTLKIKGYYYGIG

-747 TISECKMYIEG
+747 TISECKIYIESMA
-758 VDGID
+758 GID
-763 GNFANNDL
+763 GNWEGNDL
-771 TIRGAYIELDCRDDL
+771 TIRGAYIELDCRNDL

-824 KLVIEP
+824 KLIIEP
-830 TTDGIGAIDADVPAR
+830 TNVGIGAIDADVPAR

-858 QDWNSL
+858 QDRSSL

>member
-1 MRKLNPVSRSAPK
+1 MRKLNTVSRSAPK

-37 FSTTAFSAPTATDY
+37 FSTVAFSAPTATDY

-85 TLTLQDA
+85 TLMLKDA
-92 TIDKADAVNVKN
+92 TIDKADEYTIENK
-104 VSVDGLKV
+104 SVDGLKV

-120 TSDYGANIA
+120 STTKYSSINVE
-129 IGKETTFQGT
+129 KTTTFQGS
-139 GTLKMK
+139 GTLKVK
-145 SNYYGISVTRNDINN
+145 GNSYGISFGNNNLDII
-160 TIRDCKMYIEGVTGL
+160 IRDCKMYIEGEWGI
-175 DGFFSNTTL
+175 DGFIVNTNL
-184 TIINAYIEII
+184 TIINANIEIN
-194 STKAA
+194 SLREA
-199 INRCDN
+199 ITRIDN
-205 LYLQRCA
+205 LSLLRCA
-212 ITEPTGAVFDASQRS
+212 ITEPAGAIFDASQRCL
-227 IVVDGARVTGKL
+227 VVGGAYVSKL

-340 STGASAILMQG
+340 STGTSAILMQG

-375 VKEVLTI
+375 VKEVLTV

-398 LSNLLLDRCII
+398 LSNLLLVRCII
-409 NQPQGAAY
+409 SQPQGAAY

-437 DIEKYGLLIGGIE
+437 DIEKYGLLIGGID
-450 VTSANYDDIY
+450 VTSANYDAIDQ
-460 LFPGVAGS
+460 LPGVTGS
-468 LHYDP
+468 LSYDP
-473 AKKILKMA
+473 AQKILKMA

-497 SVDGLKIEMK
+497 SVDGLKIEMT

-559 GTTEGIS
+559 GATEGIS
-566 GDKSADCGLAV
+566 GDKSAGCGLAV

-638 GVMVAGVNVSS
+638 GVMVAGVEVTV

-682 KPGDDNIYN
+682 KPGDYNIYN

-702 GTNSLTSDNSISIAI
+702 GTNSLTSDNDISINL
-717 KEETTFVGN
+717 KEEATFVGN
-726 GTLKIKSNYTGIG
+726 GTLKIKSNYYGIG
-739 IRRNEVNC
+739 IRRDEVNC

-763 GNFANNDL
+763 GYFVENDL

-786 ISSITN
+786 ITYITN

-816 VDGVKQKG
+816 VDGVKQTG
-824 KLVIEP
+824 KLIIKP

>member
-1 MRKLNPVSRSAPK
+1 
-14 RGNSCFLG
+14 
-22 IGTSMRLIAILLCSL
+22 MRLITILLCSL

-92 TIDKADAVNVKN
+92 TIDKADEFTIENI
-104 VSVDGLKV
+104 SVDGLKV

-120 TSDYGANIA
+120 STTKFSSISVE
-129 IGKETTFQGT
+129 KTTTFQGT
-139 GTLKMK
+139 GTLKVK
-145 SNYYGISVTRNDINN
+145 GNSYGISAARNNLDII
-160 TIRDCKMYIEGVTGL
+160 IRDCKMYIEGEWGI
-175 DGFFSNTTL
+175 DGFFVNTNL
-184 TIINAYIEII
+184 TIINANIEIN
-194 STKAA
+194 SLKEA
-199 INRCDN
+199 ITRMDN
-205 LYLQRCA
+205 LSLQRCA
-212 ITEPTGAVFDASQRS
+212 ITEPAGAIFDASQRCL
-227 IVVDGARVTGKL
+227 VVGGAYVSKL

-299 ESATGLQVKLVGN
+299 EGATGLQVKLVGN

-340 STGASAILMQG
+340 STGTSAILMQG

-375 VKEVLTI
+375 VKEVLTV

-398 LSNLLLDRCII
+398 LSNLLLVRCII
-409 NQPQGAAY
+409 SQPQGAAY

-437 DIEKYGLLIGGIE
+437 GIEKYGLLIGGID
-450 VTSANYDDIY
+450 VTSANYDAIDK
-460 LFPGVAGS
+460 LPGVTGS
-468 LHYDP
+468 LSYDP
-473 AKKILKMA
+473 AKKILRMA
-481 YVNIPTD
+481 YATIPTD

-497 SVDGLKIEMK
+497 SVDGLKIEMT
-507 GDNTMSGG
+507 GDNAMSGG

-546 TMLTIKGVEVRVS
+546 TMLTIKGIEVRVS
-559 GTTEGIS
+559 GATEGIS
-566 GDKSADCGLAV
+566 GDKSAGCGLAV

-638 GVMVAGVNVSS
+638 GVMVAGVEVTV

-682 KPGDDNIYN
+682 KSGDDNIYN

-702 GTNSLTSDNSISIAI
+702 GTNSLTSDHAVSINL

-726 GTLKIKSNYTGIG
+726 GTLKIKSDYYGIG
-739 IRRNEVNC
+739 IRRDEVNC
-747 TISECKMYIEG
+747 TISECKMYIES
-758 VDGID
+758 VSGID
-763 GNFANNDL
+763 GNWEGNDL
-771 TIRGAYIELDCRDDL
+771 TIRGAYIEFDCRDYL

-816 VDGVKQKG
+816 VDGVKQYG

>member
-1 MRKLNPVSRSAPK
+1 
-14 RGNSCFLG
+14 
-22 IGTSMRLIAILLCSL
+22 MRLIAILLCSL
-37 FSTTAFSAPTATDY
+37 FSTTAISAPTATDY

-64 CADLSVIDGVKGTVS
+64 CADLSVIDGVKGTVN
-79 YDPATK
+79 YDPSTK

-92 TIDKADAVNVKN
+92 TIDKADEFTIENI
-104 VSVDGLKV
+104 SVDGLKV

-120 TSDYGANIA
+120 STTKFSSISVE
-129 IGKETTFQGT
+129 KTTTFQGS
-139 GTLKMK
+139 GTLKVKGK
-145 SNYYGISVTRNDINN
+145 SYGISFGTNNLDII
-160 TIRDCKMYIEGVTGL
+160 IRDCKMYIEGEWGI
-175 DGFFSNTTL
+175 DGFFVNTNL
-184 TIINAYIEII
+184 TIINANIEIN
-194 STKAA
+194 SLREA
-199 INRCDN
+199 ITRIDN
-205 LYLQRCA
+205 LSLLRCA
-212 ITEPTGAVFDASQRS
+212 ITEPAGAIFDASQRCL
-227 IVVDGARVTGKL
+227 VVGGAYVSKL

-299 ESATGLQVKLVGN
+299 EGATGLQVKLVGN

-340 STGASAILMQG
+340 STGTSAILMQG
-351 APLSIEDCSVVAEGK
+351 APLSIEGCSVVAEGK

-375 VKEVLTI
+375 VKEVLTV

-398 LSNLLLDRCII
+398 LSNLLLVRCII

-437 DIEKYGLLIGGIE
+437 DIEKYGLLIGGID
-450 VTSANYDDIY
+450 VTSANYDAIDQ
-460 LFPGVAGS
+460 LPGVTGS
-468 LHYDP
+468 LSYDP
-473 AKKILKMA
+473 AKKILRMVYA
-481 YVNIPTD
+481 AIPTD

-497 SVDGLKIEMK
+497 SVDGLKIEMT
-507 GDNTMSGG
+507 GNNAMSGG

-546 TMLTIKGVEVRVS
+546 TMLTIKGIEVRVS
-559 GTTEGIS
+559 GATEGIS
-566 GDKSADCGLAV
+566 GDKSAGCGLAV

-638 GVMVAGVNVSS
+638 GVMVAGVEVTS

-682 KPGDDNIYN
+682 KSGDYNIYN

-702 GTNSLTSDNSISIAI
+702 GTNSLTSDNDISINL

-726 GTLKIKSNYTGIG
+726 GTLKIKSNYYGIG
-739 IRRNEVNC
+739 IRRDEVNC
-747 TISECKMYIEG
+747 TISECKIYIES
-758 VDGID
+758 VSGID
-763 GNFANNDL
+763 GNLVKNDL

-786 ISSITN
+786 ITYITN

-816 VDGVKQKG
+816 VDGVKQTG

-830 TTDGIGAIDADVPAR
+830 TTDGIGTIDADVPAR

>member
-1 MRKLNPVSRSAPK
+1 
-14 RGNSCFLG
+14 
-22 IGTSMRLIAILLCSL
+22 MRLIAILLCSL

-64 CADLSVIDGVKGTVS
+64 CADLSVINGVKGTVS

-92 TIDKADAVNVKN
+92 TIDKADEFTIENI
-104 VSVDGLKV
+104 SVDGLKV

-120 TSDYGANIA
+120 STTKFSSISVE
-129 IGKETTFQGT
+129 KTTTFQGS
-139 GTLKMK
+139 GTLKVKGK
-145 SNYYGISVTRNDINN
+145 SYGISFGNN
-160 TIRDCKMYIEGVTGL
+160 NLDVIIRDCKMYIEGEWGI
-175 DGFFSNTTL
+175 DGFFVNTNL
-184 TIINAYIEII
+184 TIINANIEIN
-194 STKAA
+194 SLKEA
-199 INRCDN
+199 ITRIDN
-205 LYLQRCA
+205 LSLQRCA
-212 ITEPTGAVFDASQRS
+212 ITEPAGAIFDASQRCL
-227 IVVDGARVTGKL
+227 VVGGAYVSKL

-271 KASYDPETQT
+271 KASYDPETLT

-340 STGASAILMQG
+340 STGTSAILMQG
-351 APLSIEDCSVVAEGK
+351 APLSIEGCSVVAEGK

-375 VKEVLTI
+375 VKEVLTV

-398 LSNLLLDRCII
+398 LSNLLLVRCII

-437 DIEKYGLLIGGIE
+437 GIEKYGLLIGGID
-450 VTSANYDDIY
+450 VTSANYNAIDQI
-460 LFPGVAGS
+460 PGVTGS
-468 LHYDP
+468 LSYDP
-473 AKKILKMA
+473 AKKILRMA
-481 YVNIPTD
+481 YATIPTD

-497 SVDGLKIEMK
+497 SVDGLKIEMT
-507 GDNTMSGG
+507 GENAMSGG

-546 TMLTIKGVEVRVS
+546 TMLTIKGIEVRVS
-559 GTTEGIS
+559 GATEGIS
-566 GDKSADCGLAV
+566 GDKSAGCGLAV

-610 AFDATLKGVAAK
+610 AFDATLKGVAVK

-638 GVMVAGVNVSS
+638 GVMVAGVEVTS

-659 GVKGTVSYDPATKT
+659 GVKGTVSYAPATKT

-682 KPGDDNIYN
+682 KSGDDNIYN

-702 GTNSLTSDNSISIAI
+702 GTNSLTSDNGTSINL

-726 GTLKIKSNYTGIG
+726 GTLKIKSDYYGIG
-739 IRRNEVNC
+739 IRNNEVNC
-747 TISECKMYIEG
+747 TISECKIYIEG

-763 GNFANNDL
+763 GYFVKNDL
-771 TIRGAYIELDCRDDL
+771 TIRGAYIELDCRDDF
-786 ISSITN
+786 ITCITN

-810 ALKAIV
+810 SLQAIV

-830 TTDGIGAIDADVPAR
+830 TTDGIGTIDADVPAR

-858 QDWNSL
+858 PDWNSL

>member
-1 MRKLNPVSRSAPK
+1 
-14 RGNSCFLG
+14 
-22 IGTSMRLIAILLCSL
+22 MRLIAILLCSL

-51 GLKVAGVDVTSDN
+51 GLKVAGVDVISDN
-64 CADLSVIDGVKGTVS
+64 CADLSVIDGVKGTVN

-92 TIDKADAVNVKN
+92 TIDKADEFTIENI
-104 VSVDGLKV
+104 SVDGLKV

-120 TSDYGANIA
+120 STTKYSSINVEKA
-129 IGKETTFQGT
+129 TTFQGS
-139 GTLKMK
+139 GTLKVKGK
-145 SNYYGISVTRNDINN
+145 SYGISFGNNNLDII
-160 TIRDCKMYIEGVTGL
+160 IRDCKMYIEGEWGI
-175 DGFFSNTTL
+175 DGFIVNTNL
-184 TIINAYIEII
+184 TIINANIEIN
-194 STKAA
+194 SLKEA
-199 INRCDN
+199 ITRIDN
-205 LYLQRCA
+205 LSLLRCA
-212 ITEPTGAVFDASQRS
+212 ITEPAGAIFDASQRCL
-227 IVVDGARVTGKL
+227 VVGGAYVSKL

-299 ESATGLQVKLVGN
+299 EGATGLQVKLVGN

-340 STGASAILMQG
+340 STGTSAILMQG

-375 VKEVLTI
+375 VKEVLTV

-398 LSNLLLDRCII
+398 LSNLLLVRCII
-409 NQPQGAAY
+409 SQPQGAAY

-437 DIEKYGLLIGGIE
+437 DIEKYGLLIGGID
-450 VTSANYDDIY
+450 VTSANYDAIDK
-460 LFPGVAGS
+460 LPGVTGS
-468 LHYDP
+468 LSYDP
-473 AKKILKMA
+473 AKKILRMA
-481 YVNIPTD
+481 YAAIPTD

-497 SVDGLKIEMK
+497 SVDGLKIEMT
-507 GDNTMSGG
+507 GNNAMSGG

-559 GTTEGIS
+559 GATEGIS
-566 GDKSADCGLAV
+566 GDKSAGCGLAV

-610 AFDATLKGVAAK
+610 AFDATLKGVAVK

-638 GVMVAGVNVSS
+638 GVMVAGVEVTV

-682 KPGDDNIYN
+682 KSGDYNIYN

-702 GTNSLTSDNSISIAI
+702 GTNSLTSDNDISINL
-717 KEETTFVGN
+717 KEEATFVGN
-726 GTLKIKSNYTGIG
+726 GTLKIKSNYYGIG
-739 IRRNEVNC
+739 IRRDEVNC

-763 GNFANNDL
+763 GYFVENDL

-786 ISSITN
+786 ITYITN

-816 VDGVKQKG
+816 VDGVKQTG

-830 TTDGIGAIDADVPAR
+830 TTDGIGTIDADVPAR

>member
-1 MRKLNPVSRSAPK
+1 
-14 RGNSCFLG
+14 
-22 IGTSMRLIAILLCSL
+22 MRLIAILLCSL
-37 FSTTAFSAPTATDY
+37 FSTTAFSAPTATEY

-64 CADLSVIDGVKGTVS
+64 CADLSVIDGVKGTVN
-79 YDPATK
+79 YAPATK

-92 TIDKADAVNVKN
+92 TIDKADEFTIENI
-104 VSVDGLKV
+104 SVDGLKV

-120 TSDYGANIA
+120 STTKFSSINVE
-129 IGKETTFQGT
+129 KTTTFQGS
-139 GTLKMK
+139 GTLKVKGK
-145 SNYYGISVTRNDINN
+145 SYGICFGNNNLDII
-160 TIRDCKMYIEGVTGL
+160 IRDCKMYIEGEWGIDGL
-175 DGFFSNTTL
+175 FVNTNL
-184 TIINAYIEII
+184 TIINANIEIN
-194 STKAA
+194 SLKEA
-199 INRCDN
+199 ITRIDN
-205 LYLQRCA
+205 LSLLRCA
-212 ITEPTGAVFDASQRS
+212 ITEPAGAIFDASQRCL
-227 IVVDGARVTGKL
+227 VVGGAYVSKL

-299 ESATGLQVKLVGN
+299 EGATGLQVKLVGN

-340 STGASAILMQG
+340 STGTSAILMQG

-375 VKEVLTI
+375 VKEVLTV

-391 ASGSIAG
+391 ANGSIAG
-398 LSNLLLDRCII
+398 LSNLLLVRCII

-437 DIEKYGLLIGGIE
+437 DIEKYGLLIGGID
-450 VTSANYDDIY
+450 VTSANYDAIDK
-460 LFPGVAGS
+460 LPGVTGS
-468 LHYDP
+468 LSYDP
-473 AKKILKMA
+473 AKKILRMA
-481 YVNIPTD
+481 YAAIPTD

-497 SVDGLKIEMK
+497 SVDGLKIEMT
-507 GDNTMSGG
+507 GNNAMSGG

-546 TMLTIKGVEVRVS
+546 TMLTIKGIEVRVS
-559 GTTEGIS
+559 GATEGIS
-566 GDKSADCGLAV
+566 GDKSAGCGLAV

-594 SKLQLNTCYIK
+594 SKLQLNMCYIK

-638 GVMVAGVNVSS
+638 GVMVAGVEVTV

-682 KPGDDNIYN
+682 KSGDYNIYN

-702 GTNSLTSDNSISIAI
+702 GTNSLTSDNDISINL

-726 GTLKIKSNYTGIG
+726 GTLKIKSNYYGIG
-739 IRRNEVNC
+739 IRRDEVNC
-747 TISECKMYIEG
+747 TISECKMYIES
-758 VDGID
+758 VSGID
-763 GNFANNDL
+763 GNLVKNDL

-786 ISSITN
+786 ITYITN

-810 ALKAIV
+810 SLKAIV
-816 VDGVKQKG
+816 VDGVKQTG

-830 TTDGIGAIDADVPAR
+830 TTDGIGTIDADVPAR

-858 QDWNSL
+858 QDWDSL

>member
-1 MRKLNPVSRSAPK
+1 
-14 RGNSCFLG
+14 
-22 IGTSMRLIAILLCSL
+22 MRLIAILLCSL

-92 TIDKADAVNVKN
+92 TIDKADEFTIENI
-104 VSVDGLKV
+104 SVDGLKV

-120 TSDYGANIA
+120 STTKFSSISVE
-129 IGKETTFQGT
+129 KTTTFQGS
-139 GTLKMK
+139 GTLKVKGK
-145 SNYYGISVTRNDINN
+145 SYGISFGNN
-160 TIRDCKMYIEGVTGL
+160 NLDVIIRDCKMYIEGEWGI
-175 DGFFSNTTL
+175 DGFFVNTNL
-184 TIINAYIEII
+184 TIINANIEIN
-194 STKAA
+194 SLKEA
-199 INRCDN
+199 ITRIDN
-205 LYLQRCA
+205 LSLQRCA
-212 ITEPTGAVFDASQRS
+212 ITEPAGAIFDASQRCL
-227 IVVDGARVTGKL
+227 VVGGAYVSKL

-271 KASYDPETQT
+271 KASYDPETLT

-473 AKKILKMA
+473 AKKILRMA
-481 YVNIPTD
+481 YVTIPTD

-497 SVDGLKIEMK
+497 SVDGLKIEMT
-507 GDNTMSGG
+507 GENAMSGG

-546 TMLTIKGVEVRVS
+546 TMLTIKGIEVRVS
-559 GTTEGIS
+559 GATEGIS
-566 GDKSADCGLAV
+566 GDKSAGCGLAV

-638 GVMVAGVNVSS
+638 GVMVAGVEVTG

-682 KPGDDNIYN
+682 KSGDDNIYN

-739 IRRNEVNC
+739 IRNNEVNC
-747 TISECKMYIEG
+747 TISECKIYIEG

-763 GNFANNDL
+763 GNFDKNDL

-786 ISSITN
+786 ITCITN

-810 ALKAIV
+810 SLQAIV

-824 KLVIEP
+824 KLIIEP
-830 TTDGIGAIDADVPAR
+830 TTDGIGTIDADVPAR

>member
-1 MRKLNPVSRSAPK
+1 
-14 RGNSCFLG
+14 
-22 IGTSMRLIAILLCSL
+22 MRLIAILLCSL

-92 TIDKADAVNVKN
+92 TIDKADEFTIENI
-104 VSVDGLKV
+104 SVDGLKV

-120 TSDYGANIA
+120 STTKFSSISVE
-129 IGKETTFQGT
+129 KTTTFQGS
-139 GTLKMK
+139 GTLKVKGK
-145 SNYYGISVTRNDINN
+145 SYGISFGNN
-160 TIRDCKMYIEGVTGL
+160 NLDVIIRDCKMYIEGEWGI
-175 DGFFSNTTL
+175 DGFFVNTNL
-184 TIINAYIEII
+184 TIINANIEIN
-194 STKAA
+194 SLKEA
-199 INRCDN
+199 ITRIDN
-205 LYLQRCA
+205 LSLQRCA
-212 ITEPTGAVFDASQRS
+212 ITEPAGAIFDASQRCL
-227 IVVDGARVTGKL
+227 VVGGAYVSKL

-271 KASYDPETQT
+271 KASYDPETLT

-340 STGASAILMQG
+340 STGTSAILMQG
-351 APLSIEDCSVVAEGK
+351 APLSIEGCSVVAEGK

-409 NQPQGAAY
+409 SQPQGAAY

-437 DIEKYGLLIGGIE
+437 DIEKYGLLIGGID
-450 VTSANYDDIY
+450 VTSANYDAIDK
-460 LFPGVAGS
+460 LPGVTGS
-468 LHYDP
+468 LSYDP
-473 AKKILKMA
+473 AKKILRMVYA
-481 YVNIPTD
+481 AIPTD

-497 SVDGLKIEMK
+497 SVDGLKIEMT
-507 GDNTMSGG
+507 GENAMSGG

-546 TMLTIKGVEVRVS
+546 TMLTIKGIEVRVS
-559 GTTEGIS
+559 GATEGIS
-566 GDKSADCGLAV
+566 GDKSAGCGLAV

-638 GVMVAGVNVSS
+638 GVMVAGVEVTV

-673 LTLKDATID
+673 LTLQDATID

-702 GTNSLTSDNSISIAI
+702 GTNSLTSDNGTSINL

-726 GTLKIKSNYTGIG
+726 GTLKIKSDYYGIG
-739 IRRNEVNC
+739 IRNNEVNC
-747 TISECKMYIEG
+747 TISECKIYIEG

-763 GNFANNDL
+763 GYFVKNDL
-771 TIRGAYIELDCRDDL
+771 TIRGAYIELDCRDDF
-786 ISSITN
+786 ITCITN

-799 IKQPKGAVYDT
+799 IKQPKGAIYDT
-810 ALKAIV
+810 SLQAIV

-830 TTDGIGAIDADVPAR
+830 TTDGIGTIDADVPAR

-858 QDWNSL
+858 QDWKSL

>member
-1 MRKLNPVSRSAPK
+1 
-14 RGNSCFLG
+14 
-22 IGTSMRLIAILLCSL
+22 MRLIAILLCSL
-37 FSTTAFSAPTATDY
+37 FSTAAFSAPTATDY

-79 YDPATK
+79 YAPATK

-92 TIDKADAVNVKN
+92 TIDKADEFTIENK
-104 VSVDGLKV
+104 SVDGLKV

-120 TSDYGANIA
+120 STTKFSSISVE
-129 IGKETTFQGT
+129 KTTTFQGS
-139 GTLKMK
+139 GTLKVK
-145 SNYYGISVTRNDINN
+145 GNSYGISFGNNNLDII
-160 TIRDCKMYIEGVTGL
+160 IRDCKMYIEGEWGIDGL
-175 DGFFSNTTL
+175 FVNTNL
-184 TIINAYIEII
+184 TIINANIEIN
-194 STKAA
+194 SLKEA
-199 INRCDN
+199 ITRIDN
-205 LYLQRCA
+205 LSLLRCA
-212 ITEPTGAVFDASQRS
+212 ITEPAGAIFDASQRCL
-227 IVVDGARVTGKL
+227 VVGGAYVSKL

-340 STGASAILMQG
+340 STDVSAILMQG
-351 APLSIEDCSVVAEGK
+351 APLSIEGCSVVAEGK

-409 NQPQGAAY
+409 SQPQGAAY

-437 DIEKYGLLIGGIE
+437 GIEKYGLLIGGIE

-497 SVDGLKIEMK
+497 SVDGLKIEMT

-566 GDKSADCGLAV
+566 GDKSAGCGLAV

-594 SKLQLNTCYIK
+594 SKLQLNMCYIK

-629 VVMTPPIKY
+629 VVMTPPVKY
-638 GVMVAGVNVSS
+638 GVMVAGVEVTV

-682 KPGDDNIYN
+682 KSGDYNIYN

-702 GTNSLTSDNSISIAI
+702 GTNSLTSDNDISINL
-717 KEETTFVGN
+717 KEEATFVGN
-726 GTLKIKSNYTGIG
+726 GTLKIKSNYYGIG
-739 IRRNEVNC
+739 IRRDEVNC
-747 TISECKMYIEG
+747 TISECKMYIES
-758 VDGID
+758 VSGID
-763 GNFANNDL
+763 GNFSKNDL

-786 ISSITN
+786 ITYITN

-810 ALKAIV
+810 ALEAIV

-824 KLVIEP
+824 KLIIEP

>member
-1 MRKLNPVSRSAPK
+1 
-14 RGNSCFLG
+14 
-22 IGTSMRLIAILLCSL
+22 MRLIAILLCSL

-79 YDPATK
+79 YAPATK

-92 TIDKADAVNVKN
+92 TIDKADEFTIENI
-104 VSVDGLKV
+104 SVDGLKV

-120 TSDYGANIA
+120 STTKFSSISVE
-129 IGKETTFQGT
+129 KTTTFQGS
-139 GTLKMK
+139 GTLKVK
-145 SNYYGISVTRNDINN
+145 GNSYGISFGNN
-160 TIRDCKMYIEGVTGL
+160 NLDVIIRDCKMYIEGEWGI
-175 DGFFSNTTL
+175 DGFFVNTNL
-184 TIINAYIEII
+184 TIINANIEIN
-194 STKAA
+194 SLKEA
-199 INRCDN
+199 ITRIDN
-205 LYLQRCA
+205 LSLQRCA
-212 ITEPTGAVFDASQRS
+212 ITEPAGAIFDASQRCL
-227 IVVDGARVTGKL
+227 VVGGAYVSKL

-271 KASYDPETQT
+271 KASYDPETLT

-340 STGASAILMQG
+340 STGTSAILMQG
-351 APLSIEDCSVVAEGK
+351 APLSIDGCSVVAEGK

-437 DIEKYGLLIGGIE
+437 DIEKYGLLIGGID
-450 VTSANYDDIY
+450 VTSANYDAIDK
-460 LFPGVAGS
+460 LPGVTGS
-468 LHYDP
+468 LSYDP
-473 AKKILKMA
+473 AKKILRMVYA
-481 YVNIPTD
+481 TIPTD

-497 SVDGLKIEMK
+497 SVDGLKIEMT
-507 GDNTMSGG
+507 GNNAMSGG

-559 GTTEGIS
+559 GATEGIS
-566 GDKSADCGLAV
+566 GDKSAGCGLAV

-638 GVMVAGVNVSS
+638 GVMVAGVEVTV

-682 KPGDDNIYN
+682 KSGDDNIYN

-702 GTNSLTSDNSISIAI
+702 GTNSLTSDNGTSINL

-726 GTLKIKSNYTGIG
+726 GTLKIKSDYYGIG
-739 IRRNEVNC
+739 IRNNEVNC
-747 TISECKMYIEG
+747 TISECKIYIEG

-763 GNFANNDL
+763 GYFVKNDL
-771 TIRGAYIELDCRDDL
+771 TIRGAYIELDCRDDF
-786 ISSITN
+786 ITCITN

-810 ALKAIV
+810 SLQAIV

-830 TTDGIGAIDADVPAR
+830 TTDGIGTIDADVPAR

>member
-1 MRKLNPVSRSAPK
+1 
-14 RGNSCFLG
+14 
-22 IGTSMRLIAILLCSL
+22 MRLIAILLCSL
-37 FSTTAFSAPTATDY
+37 LSTTAFSAPTATDY
-51 GLKVAGVDVTSDN
+51 GLRVAGVDVTSDN

-92 TIDKADAVNVKN
+92 TIDKADELTIENK
-104 VSVDGLKV
+104 SVDGLKV

-120 TSDYGANIA
+120 STTKYSSI
-129 IGKETTFQGT
+129 IVEKTTTFQGS
-139 GTLKMK
+139 GTLKVKGK
-145 SNYYGISVTRNDINN
+145 SYGIGFGTNNLDII
-160 TIRDCKMYIEGVTGL
+160 IRDCKMYIEGEWGIDGL
-175 DGFFSNTTL
+175 FVNTNL
-184 TIINAYIEII
+184 TIINANIEIN
-194 STKAA
+194 SLKEA
-199 INRCDN
+199 ITRIDN
-205 LYLQRCA
+205 LSLLRCA
-212 ITEPTGAVFDASQRS
+212 ITEPAGAIFDASQRCL
-227 IVVDGARVTGKL
+227 VVGGAYVSKL

-299 ESATGLQVKLVGN
+299 EGATGLQVKLVGN

-351 APLSIEDCSVVAEGK
+351 APLSIEGCSVVAEGK

-375 VKEVLTI
+375 VKEVLTV

-409 NQPQGAAY
+409 SQPQGAAY

-437 DIEKYGLLIGGIE
+437 GIEKYGLLIGGIE

-473 AKKILKMA
+473 AKKILTMA
-481 YVNIPTD
+481 YATIPTD

-497 SVDGLKIEMK
+497 SVDGLKIEMT

-559 GTTEGIS
+559 GATEGIS
-566 GDKSADCGLAV
+566 GDKSAGCGLAV
-577 NDAHVEAEG
+577 NNAHVEAEG

-610 AFDATLKGVAAK
+610 AFDATLKGVAVK

-638 GVMVAGVNVSS
+638 GVIVAGVEVTV

-682 KPGDDNIYN
+682 KSGDYNIYN

-702 GTNSLTSDNSISIAI
+702 GTNSLTSDNDISINL
-717 KEETTFVGN
+717 KEEATFVGN
-726 GTLKIKSNYTGIG
+726 GTLKIKSNYYGIG
-739 IRRNEVNC
+739 IRRDEVNC
-747 TISECKMYIEG
+747 TISECKMYIES
-758 VDGID
+758 VSGID
-763 GNFANNDL
+763 GNFVKNDL

-786 ISSITN
+786 ITYITN

-816 VDGVKQKG
+816 VDGVKQTG
-824 KLVIEP
+824 KLIIEP
-830 TTDGIGAIDADVPAR
+830 TTDGIGTIDADVPAR

>member
-1 MRKLNPVSRSAPK
+1 
-14 RGNSCFLG
+14 
-22 IGTSMRLIAILLCSL
+22 MRLIAILLCSL

-92 TIDKADAVNVKN
+92 TIDKADEFTIENI
-104 VSVDGLKV
+104 SVDGLKV

-120 TSDYGANIA
+120 STTKFSSISVE
-129 IGKETTFQGT
+129 KTTTFQGS
-139 GTLKMK
+139 GTLKVKGK
-145 SNYYGISVTRNDINN
+145 SYGISFGNN
-160 TIRDCKMYIEGVTGL
+160 NLDVIIRDCKMYIEGEWGI
-175 DGFFSNTTL
+175 DGFFVNTNL
-184 TIINAYIEII
+184 TIINANIEIN
-194 STKAA
+194 SLKEA
-199 INRCDN
+199 ITRIDN
-205 LYLQRCA
+205 LSLQRCA
-212 ITEPTGAVFDASQRS
+212 ITEPAGAIFDASQRCL
-227 IVVDGARVTGKL
+227 VVGGAYVSKL

-271 KASYDPETQT
+271 KASYDPETLT

-340 STGASAILMQG
+340 STGTSAILMQG
-351 APLSIEDCSVVAEGK
+351 APLSIDGCSVVAEGK

-437 DIEKYGLLIGGIE
+437 DIEKYGLLIGGID
-450 VTSANYDDIY
+450 VTSANYDAIDK
-460 LFPGVAGS
+460 LPGVTGS
-468 LHYDP
+468 LSYDP
-473 AKKILKMA
+473 AKKILRMVYA
-481 YVNIPTD
+481 TIPTD

-497 SVDGLKIEMK
+497 SVDGLKIEMT
-507 GDNTMSGG
+507 GNNAMSGG

-559 GTTEGIS
+559 GATEGIS
-566 GDKSADCGLAV
+566 GDKSAGCGLAV

-638 GVMVAGVNVSS
+638 GVMVAGVEVTV

-682 KPGDDNIYN
+682 KSGDDNIYN

-702 GTNSLTSDNSISIAI
+702 GTNSLTSDNGTSINL

-726 GTLKIKSNYTGIG
+726 GTLKIKSDYYGIG
-739 IRRNEVNC
+739 IRNNEVNC
-747 TISECKMYIEG
+747 TISECKIYIEG

-763 GNFANNDL
+763 GYFVKNDL

-786 ISSITN
+786 ITCITN

-810 ALKAIV
+810 SLQAIV

-830 TTDGIGAIDADVPAR
+830 TTDGIGTIDADVPAR

>member
-1 MRKLNPVSRSAPK
+1 
-14 RGNSCFLG
+14 
-22 IGTSMRLIAILLCSL
+22 MRLIAILLCSL
-37 FSTTAFSAPTATDY
+37 FSTAAFSAPTATDY

-92 TIDKADAVNVKN
+92 TIDKADELTIENK
-104 VSVDGLKV
+104 SVDGLKV

-120 TSDYGANIA
+120 STTKYSSI
-129 IGKETTFQGT
+129 IVEKTTTFQGS
-139 GTLKMK
+139 GTLKVKGK
-145 SNYYGISVTRNDINN
+145 SYGIGFGTNNLDII
-160 TIRDCKMYIEGVTGL
+160 IRDCKMYIEGEWGIDGL
-175 DGFFSNTTL
+175 FVNTNL
-184 TIINAYIEII
+184 TIINANIEINSLKEAI
-194 STKAA
+194 TK
-199 INRCDN
+199 IDN
-205 LYLQRCA
+205 LSLLRCA
-212 ITEPTGAVFDASQRS
+212 ITEPAGAIFDASQRCL
-227 IVVDGARVTGKL
+227 VVGGAYVSKL

-299 ESATGLQVKLVGN
+299 EGATGLQVKLVGN

-351 APLSIEDCSVVAEGK
+351 APLSIEGCSVVAEGK

-375 VKEVLTI
+375 VKEVLTV

-409 NQPQGAAY
+409 SQPQGAAY

-437 DIEKYGLLIGGIE
+437 GIEKYGLLIGGIE

-473 AKKILKMA
+473 AKKILTMA
-481 YVNIPTD
+481 YATIPTD

-497 SVDGLKIEMK
+497 SVDGLKIEMT
-507 GDNTMSGG
+507 GENAMTGG

-559 GTTEGIS
+559 GATEGIS
-566 GDKSADCGLAV
+566 GDKSAGCGLAV

-610 AFDATLKGVAAK
+610 AFDATLKGVAVK

-638 GVMVAGVNVSS
+638 GVMVAGVEVTV

-673 LTLKDATID
+673 LTLQDATID
-682 KPGDDNIYN
+682 KSGDYNIYN

-702 GTNSLTSDNSISIAI
+702 GTNSLTSDNDISINL
-717 KEETTFVGN
+717 KEEATFVGN
-726 GTLKIKSNYTGIG
+726 GTLKIKSNYYGIG

-747 TISECKMYIEG
+747 TISECKMYIES
-758 VDGID
+758 VSGID
-763 GNFANNDL
+763 GNFAKNDL

-786 ISSITN
+786 ITYITN

>member
-1 MRKLNPVSRSAPK
+1 
-14 RGNSCFLG
+14 
-22 IGTSMRLIAILLCSL
+22 MRLIAILLCSL

-79 YDPATK
+79 YAPATK

-92 TIDKADAVNVKN
+92 TIDKADEFTIENKN
-104 VSVDGLKV
+104 VDGLKV

-120 TSDYGANIA
+120 STTKFSSISVE
-129 IGKETTFQGT
+129 KTTTFQGT
-139 GTLKMK
+139 GTLKVK
-145 SNYYGISVTRNDINN
+145 GNSYGISAARNNLDII
-160 TIRDCKMYIEGVTGL
+160 IRDCKMYIEGEWGI
-175 DGFFSNTTL
+175 DGFFVNTNL
-184 TIINAYIEII
+184 TIINANIEIN
-194 STKAA
+194 SLKEA
-199 INRCDN
+199 ITRMDN
-205 LYLQRCA
+205 LSLLRCA
-212 ITEPTGAVFDASQRS
+212 ITEPAGAIFDASQRCL
-227 IVVDGARVTGKL
+227 VVGGAYVSKL

-299 ESATGLQVKLVGN
+299 EGATGLQVKLVGN

-340 STGASAILMQG
+340 STGTSAILMQG

-375 VKEVLTI
+375 VKEVLTV

-398 LSNLLLDRCII
+398 LSNLLLVRCII

-437 DIEKYGLLIGGIE
+437 GIEKYGLLIGGID
-450 VTSANYDDIY
+450 VTSANYNAIDK
-460 LFPGVAGS
+460 LPGVTGS
-468 LHYDP
+468 LSYDP
-473 AKKILKMA
+473 AKKILRMA
-481 YVNIPTD
+481 YATIPTD

-497 SVDGLKIEMK
+497 SVDGLKIEMT
-507 GDNTMSGG
+507 GENAMSGG

-546 TMLTIKGVEVRVS
+546 TMLTIKGIEVRVS
-559 GTTEGIS
+559 GATEGIS
-566 GDKSADCGLAV
+566 GDKSAGCGLAV

-638 GVMVAGVNVSS
+638 GVMVAGVEVTG

-682 KPGDDNIYN
+682 KSGDDNIYN

-702 GTNSLTSDNSISIAI
+702 GTNSLASDHSISINL

-726 GTLKIKSNYTGIG
+726 GTLKIKGYYYGIG

-747 TISECKMYIEG
+747 TISECKIYIESMA
-758 VDGID
+758 GID
-763 GNFANNDL
+763 GNWEGNDL
-771 TIRGAYIELDCRDDL
+771 TIRGAYIELDCRNDL

-830 TTDGIGAIDADVPAR
+830 TTDGIGTIDADVPAR

>member
-1 MRKLNPVSRSAPK
+1 M
-14 RGNSCFLG
+14 G

-92 TIDKADAVNVKN
+92 TIDKADELTLENKY
-104 VSVDGLKV
+104 VDGLKV

-120 TSDYGANIA
+120 STTKFSSISVE
-129 IGKETTFQGT
+129 KTTTFQGS
-139 GTLKMK
+139 GTLKVK
-145 SNYYGISVTRNDINN
+145 GNSYGIGIARNNVDII
-160 TIRDCKMYIEGVTGL
+160 IRDCKMYIEGEWGI
-175 DGFFSNTTL
+175 DGFFVNTNL
-184 TIINAYIEII
+184 TIINANIEINSLKEAI
-194 STKAA
+194 SR
-199 INRCDN
+199 IDN
-205 LYLQRCA
+205 LSLLRCA
-212 ITEPTGAVFDASQRS
+212 ITEPAGAIFDASQRCL
-227 IVVDGARVTGKL
+227 VVGGAYVSKL

-299 ESATGLQVKLVGN
+299 EGATGLQVKLVGN

-340 STGASAILMQG
+340 STDASAILMQG

-398 LSNLLLDRCII
+398 VSNLLLDRCII
-409 NQPQGAAY
+409 SQPQGAAY

-431 TDRVVI
+431 TDRMVI
-437 DIEKYGLLIGGIE
+437 GIEKYGLLIGGID
-450 VTSANYDDIY
+450 VTSANYDAIDQI
-460 LFPGVAGS
+460 PGVTGS
-468 LHYDP
+468 LSYDP
-473 AKKILKMA
+473 AKKILRMVYA
-481 YVNIPTD
+481 TIPTD

-497 SVDGLKIEMK
+497 SVDGLKIEMT
-507 GDNTMSGG
+507 GENAMSGG

-546 TMLTIKGVEVRVS
+546 TMLTIKGIEVRVS
-559 GTTEGIS
+559 GATEGIS
-566 GDKSADCGLAV
+566 GDKSAGCGLAV

-610 AFDATLKGVAAK
+610 AFDATLKGVAVK

-638 GVMVAGVNVSS
+638 GVMVAGVEVTV

-702 GTNSLTSDNSISIAI
+702 GTNSLTSDHSISINL

-726 GTLKIKSNYTGIG
+726 GTLKIKSDYYGIG
-739 IRRNEVNC
+739 IRSNEVNC

-758 VDGID
+758 VSGID
-763 GNFANNDL
+763 GNFAKNDL

-786 ISSITN
+786 ITCITN

-799 IKQPKGAVYDT
+799 IKQPKGAIYDT
-810 ALKAIV
+810 ALEAIV

-830 TTDGIGAIDADVPAR
+830 TNVGIGAIDADVPAR

>member
-1 MRKLNPVSRSAPK
+1 MRKLNTVSRSAPK

-37 FSTTAFSAPTATDY
+37 FSTAAFSAPTATDY

-92 TIDKADAVNVKN
+92 TIDKADEFTIENK
-104 VSVDGLKV
+104 SVDGLKV

-120 TSDYGANIA
+120 STTKYSSINVE
-129 IGKETTFQGT
+129 KTTTFQGS
-139 GTLKMK
+139 GTLKVK
-145 SNYYGISVTRNDINN
+145 GNSYGISFGNNNLDII
-160 TIRDCKMYIEGVTGL
+160 IRDCKMYIEGEWGIDGL
-175 DGFFSNTTL
+175 IVNTNL
-184 TIINAYIEII
+184 TIINANIEIN
-194 STKAA
+194 SLREA
-199 INRCDN
+199 ITRIDN
-205 LYLQRCA
+205 LSLLRCA
-212 ITEPTGAVFDASQRS
+212 ITEPAGAIFDASQRCL
-227 IVVDGARVTGKL
+227 VVGGAYVSKL

-375 VKEVLTI
+375 VKEVLTV

-398 LSNLLLDRCII
+398 LSNLLLVRCII
-409 NQPQGAAY
+409 SQPQGAAY

-437 DIEKYGLLIGGIE
+437 GIEKYGLLIGGID
-450 VTSANYDDIY
+450 VTSANYDAIDQ
-460 LFPGVAGS
+460 LPGVTGS
-468 LHYDP
+468 LSYDP
-473 AKKILKMA
+473 TQKILKMA

-497 SVDGLKIEMK
+497 SVDGLKIEMT
-507 GDNTMSGG
+507 GDNAMSGG

-546 TMLTIKGVEVRVS
+546 TMLTIKGIEVRVS
-559 GTTEGIS
+559 GATEGIS
-566 GDKSADCGLAV
+566 GDKSAGCGLAV

-594 SKLQLNTCYIK
+594 SKLQLNMCYIK

-629 VVMTPPIKY
+629 VVMTPPVKY
-638 GVMVAGVNVSS
+638 GVMVAGVEVTV

-682 KPGDDNIYN
+682 KSGDYNIYN

-702 GTNSLTSDNSISIAI
+702 GTNSLTSDNDISINL
-717 KEETTFVGN
+717 KEEATFVGN
-726 GTLKIKSNYTGIG
+726 GTLKIKSNYYGIG
-739 IRRNEVNC
+739 IRRDEVNC
-747 TISECKMYIEG
+747 TISECKMYIES
-758 VDGID
+758 VSGID
-763 GNFANNDL
+763 GNFSKNDL

-786 ISSITN
+786 ITYITN

-816 VDGVKQKG
+816 VDGVKQTG
-824 KLVIEP
+824 KLIIEP

>member
-1 MRKLNPVSRSAPK
+1 
-14 RGNSCFLG
+14 
-22 IGTSMRLIAILLCSL
+22 MRLIAILLCSL
-37 FSTTAFSAPTATDY
+37 LSTTAFSAPTATDY

-92 TIDKADAVNVKN
+92 TIDKADEFTIENK
-104 VSVDGLKV
+104 SVDGLKV

-120 TSDYGANIA
+120 STTKFSSISVE
-129 IGKETTFQGT
+129 KTTTFQGS
-139 GTLKMK
+139 GTLKVKGK
-145 SNYYGISVTRNDINN
+145 SYGISFGNN
-160 TIRDCKMYIEGVTGL
+160 NLDVIIRDCKMYIEGEWGI
-175 DGFFSNTTL
+175 DGFFVNTNL
-184 TIINAYIEII
+184 TIINANIEIN
-194 STKAA
+194 SLKEA
-199 INRCDN
+199 ITRIDN
-205 LYLQRCA
+205 LSLLRCA
-212 ITEPTGAVFDASQRS
+212 ITEPAGAIFDASQRCL
-227 IVVDGARVTGKL
+227 VVGGAYVSKL
-239 VIAPEKP
+239 VISPEKP

-299 ESATGLQVKLVGN
+299 DGATGLQVKLVGN

-340 STGASAILMQG
+340 STGTSAILMQG

-382 RTASVEAQG
+382 RKASVEAQG

-398 LSNLLLDRCII
+398 LSNLLLVRCII

-437 DIEKYGLLIGGIE
+437 GIEKYGLLIGGID
-450 VTSANYDDIY
+450 VTSANYDAIDQ
-460 LFPGVAGS
+460 LPGVTGS
-468 LHYDP
+468 LSYDP
-473 AKKILKMA
+473 AKKILRMA
-481 YVNIPTD
+481 YATIPTD

-497 SVDGLKIEMK
+497 SVDGLKIEMT
-507 GDNTMSGG
+507 GDNSMSGG

-546 TMLTIKGVEVRVS
+546 TMLTIKGIEVRVS
-559 GTTEGIS
+559 GATEGIS
-566 GDKSADCGLAV
+566 GDKSAGCGLAV

-638 GVMVAGVNVSS
+638 GVMVAGVEVTG

-682 KPGDDNIYN
+682 KSGDDNIYN

-702 GTNSLTSDNSISIAI
+702 GTNSLTSDNGTSINL

-726 GTLKIKSNYTGIG
+726 GTLKIKSDYYGIG
-739 IRRNEVNC
+739 IRNNEVNC
-747 TISECKMYIEG
+747 TISECKIYIEG

-763 GNFANNDL
+763 GYFVKNDL
-771 TIRGAYIELDCRDDL
+771 TIRGAYIELDCRDDF
-786 ISSITN
+786 ITCITN

-810 ALKAIV
+810 SLQAIV

-830 TTDGIGAIDADVPAR
+830 TTDGIGTIDADVPAR

>member
-1 MRKLNPVSRSAPK
+1 
-14 RGNSCFLG
+14 
-22 IGTSMRLIAILLCSL
+22 MRLIAILLCSL

-92 TIDKADAVNVKN
+92 TIDKADEFTIENI
-104 VSVDGLKV
+104 SVDGLKV

-120 TSDYGANIA
+120 STTKFSSISVE
-129 IGKETTFQGT
+129 KTTTFQGS
-139 GTLKMK
+139 GTLKVK
-145 SNYYGISVTRNDINN
+145 GNSYGICFGNN
-160 TIRDCKMYIEGVTGL
+160 NLDVIIRDCKMYIEGEWGI
-175 DGFFSNTTL
+175 DGFFVNTNL
-184 TIINAYIEII
+184 TIINANIEIN
-194 STKAA
+194 SLKEA
-199 INRCDN
+199 ITRIDN
-205 LYLQRCA
+205 LSLQRCA
-212 ITEPTGAVFDASQRS
+212 ITEPAGAIFDASQRCL
-227 IVVDGARVTGKL
+227 VVGGAYVSKL

-271 KASYDPETQT
+271 KASYDPETLT

-351 APLSIEDCSVVAEGK
+351 APLSIEGCSVVAEGK

-398 LSNLLLDRCII
+398 LSNLLLARCII
-409 NQPQGAAY
+409 SQPQGAAY

-450 VTSANYDDIY
+450 VTSANYDAIDK
-460 LFPGVAGS
+460 LPGVTGS
-468 LHYDP
+468 LSYDP
-473 AKKILKMA
+473 AKKILRMA

-497 SVDGLKIEMK
+497 SVDGLKIEMT
-507 GDNTMSGG
+507 GNNSMSGG

-546 TMLTIKGVEVRVS
+546 TMLTIKGIEVRVS

-566 GDKSADCGLAV
+566 GDKSAGCGLAV

-610 AFDATLKGVAAK
+610 AFDATLKGVAVK
-622 GALVKEK
+622 GVLVKEK

-638 GVMVAGVNVSS
+638 GVMVAGVEVTV

-682 KPGDDNIYN
+682 KSGDDNIYN

-702 GTNSLTSDNSISIAI
+702 GTNSLTSDNGISINL

-726 GTLKIKSNYTGIG
+726 GTLKIKSDYYGIG

-747 TISECKMYIEG
+747 TISECKIYIESMA
-758 VDGID
+758 GID
-763 GNFANNDL
+763 GNFDKNDL
-771 TIRGAYIELDCRDDL
+771 TNRGAYIELDCRDDF
-786 ISSITN
+786 ITCITN

-810 ALKAIV
+810 SLQAIV

-830 TTDGIGAIDADVPAR
+830 TTDGIGTIDAEVPAR

>member
-1 MRKLNPVSRSAPK
+1 
-14 RGNSCFLG
+14 
-22 IGTSMRLIAILLCSL
+22 MRLIAILLCSL

-92 TIDKADAVNVKN
+92 TIDKADEFTIENI
-104 VSVDGLKV
+104 SVDGLKV

-120 TSDYGANIA
+120 STTKFSSISVE
-129 IGKETTFQGT
+129 KSTTFQGT
-139 GTLKMK
+139 GTLKVK
-145 SNYYGISVTRNDINN
+145 GNSYGISAARNNLDII
-160 TIRDCKMYIEGVTGL
+160 IRDCKMYIEGEWGI
-175 DGFFSNTTL
+175 DGFFVNTNL
-184 TIINAYIEII
+184 TIINANIEIN
-194 STKAA
+194 SLREA
-199 INRCDN
+199 ITRMDN
-205 LYLQRCA
+205 LSLLRCA
-212 ITEPTGAVFDASQRS
+212 ITEPAGAIFDASQRCL
-227 IVVDGARVTGKL
+227 VVGGAYVSKL

-329 RIVGDGKLKVT
+329 RIVGDGRLKVT
-340 STGASAILMQG
+340 STGTSAILMQG

-375 VKEVLTI
+375 VKEVLTV

-398 LSNLLLDRCII
+398 LSNLLLVRCII

-437 DIEKYGLLIGGIE
+437 DIEKYGLLIGGID
-450 VTSANYDDIY
+450 VTSANYNAIDQI
-460 LFPGVAGS
+460 PGVTGS
-468 LHYDP
+468 LSYDP
-473 AKKILKMA
+473 AKKILRMA
-481 YVNIPTD
+481 YATIPTD

-497 SVDGLKIEMK
+497 SVDGLKIEMT
-507 GDNTMSGG
+507 GNNAMSGG

-546 TMLTIKGVEVRVS
+546 TMLTIKGIEVRVS
-559 GTTEGIS
+559 GATEGIS
-566 GDKSADCGLAV
+566 GDKSAGCGLAV
-577 NDAHVEAEG
+577 YDAHVEAEG

-610 AFDATLKGVAAK
+610 SFDATLKGVAVK

-638 GVMVAGVNVSS
+638 GVMVAGVEVTV

-682 KPGDDNIYN
+682 KSGDDNIYN

-702 GTNSLTSDNSISIAI
+702 GTNSLTSDNSTSINL

-726 GTLKIKSNYTGIG
+726 GTLKIKSDYYGIG

-747 TISECKMYIEG
+747 TISECKMYIES

-763 GNFANNDL
+763 GYFVKNDL
-771 TIRGAYIELDCRDDL
+771 TIRGAYIELDSRDDF
-786 ISSITN
+786 ITCITN

-799 IKQPKGAVYDT
+799 IKQPKGAIYDT
-810 ALKAIV
+810 AMEAIV

-830 TTDGIGAIDADVPAR
+830 TNVGIGAIDADVPAR

-864 PPGIYIRDGKKM
+864 PPGIYICDGKKM